1 MGIKKRNILLT
12 LLAGAGVIA
21 LVLALVFNYILAYAA
36 GDRHDVVSTVSSI
49 SPGVTETE
57 YYTNNEAND
66 DQTVVYAVNVDL
78 SQNTL
83 ITGYKDY
90 DTSGTWGMQRV
101 REQAAAAEANRRVNI
116 VAAFN
121 GDFYNMGTGEPSGVL
136 VMNGITVKSLASAQ
150 EKNWFAVTEDN
161 KAYIGTGTLPEN
173 TVEAIGG
180 ATMLI
185 KDGQI
190 NVSESDTTKNPRTAV
205 GIKADGNVLIL
216 SANGRQEPFSSGYTY
231 YELAEKMLEL
241 GCVDALNL
249 DGGGSAT
256 YLAQYAGTDELVLAN
271 SPSDGQ
277 ERSVSSSLFVVS
289 NSEKTGVFGSAIVSP
304 DNEVY
309 TPGSTVEFSAIGAD
323 TAGFAM
329 AIPEGASWQ
338 VAEGSA
344 VKGEI
349 TEAIGAE
356 GELAATFVAED
367 GAVGT
372 ATVEVVYEGT
382 VYGSATIELQWP
394 DELKMENSQ
403 FSLDFS
409 EETDFGLSAYWQTRV
424 VHLKEGDLLW
434 DVGSTGKYKEQAVME
449 PIMNDNGTK
458 DDPSDDY
465 PMVDSEGNPLMKPS
479 TDENGNVIYEP
490 VLDEEGNPV
499 PLVIGVMSGNIFVA
513 DAEAT
518 NVTAT
523 VTAKL
528 ANDES
533 IMASAEVSVGVLPYV
548 LWDFEDVTDEN
559 GNVTQTAE
567 DYYSF
572 GDGGRFSISTAGKG
586 EIASA
591 KIVDA
596 STGMVRVGEKALQIN
611 YDFTQATKNTT
622 LGIYFGTSEYFD
634 MPSEFGMP
642 TAFGVWIY
650 VPTDGFD
657 FWLRTWFT
665 GHSEDG
671 TQIPGNSFSNGFG
684 GNYTETGQEL
694 AQGWNYIS
702 VDFTVQN
709 GYGASY
715 YRFGNQMF
723 RIMLTC
729 SNGAPNAGSYSAGYI
744 YLDNFQFEY
753 GPNTDD
759 LFAPEINSVNLNS
772 ESGVALSE
780 TEVTNISDDPFY
792 IYASYEEF
800 LGLSDEEFAAFEE
813 EYGES
818 ENYEVLK
825 ERYEKASMYA
835 TGVNPGNVHVYV
847 DGNEITLG
855 TANET
860 YLLTSAISLPD
871 GRHEITIEVYDNFQ
885 NLATKTYI
893 VNVGNGKD
901 YAAVSLDSSGEAPY
915 LGADYLLELTADLP
929 ASIQKVTF
937 EIKLAA
943 GFSIEEDVAVPG
955 FDVTQCSQTHVNN
968 NIYTVTVERTA
979 DEIAEGSNV
988 IAKFKIPCDVTL
1000 SEGSILIYS
1009 VVSSQ
1014 ITYTEGTQAD
1024 VVNSFYAEGRLEV
1037 EAYYII
1043 EADPMIVGSE
1053 GGYIYVTDAAGRVAK
1068 GVTVTVDGAPIGTTD
1083 EEGKIRTDA
1092 FVQEAGYK
1100 TVAAYSDAGYSYGQ
1114 RVYGVLAGGS
1124 VDAEGNDSAEP
1135 LYVRAVATANG
1146 NTEQRIVWL
1155 SNPLA
1160 AEEKA
1165 VVKYA
1170 TKADYEAN
1178 SEAAFTTV
1186 EGETLFMDFTN
1197 AYAVNI
1203 NQVLITG
1210 LAEGTEYVYVAGD
1223 GVTWSDV
1230 KTFSTSVFSAD
1241 TNFFII
1247 GDTQETKSEEEGAF
1261 NSAVA
1266 YCNAIINSG
1275 IDYDFALQTGDF
1287 VDNGGNYALWSNI
1300 LNLFSPLSDIDFVQ
1314 VFGNHEYEGSDGAY
1328 PAAMNFVPGKDYY
1341 SVTYGNVYVAVI
1353 NIYSADGL
1361 NEAMDWI
1368 REDAANSNAIWK
1380 VLTLHRPPYFTNIS
1394 GGSDTAHEMIPP
1406 FVDEV
1411 GFDAVF
1417 SGHDHSYARTEPMT
1431 GGQVDEENG
1440 AVYFIVGAAEPGRY
1454 GIYDDPAF
1462 NFAKTSGDYTS
1473 LYTSVHATDT
1483 TFEITVYDLQE
1494 DGSSVL
1500 FDSHTIE
1507 NSCAQT
1513 NHDFTYIDGKLVCG
1527 VCHYTVLPAEYGEN
1541 GYSGM
1546 AQDEDGVNYYFSNGI
1561 MQTGWVQY
1569 GPDQYYFM
1577 EDGRA
1582 ADGTVKLYGTMEVP
1596 ESEGC
1601 GEISFTFENGK
1612 KVGGATGWYGNWYY
1626 IDGVYQSGFIEVDG
1640 DFYYLWSSADQWYNY
1655 QLGEKVRGGNVRVTI
1670 DMGAWIDRVNLYFG
1684 DDGKLLGIVNDEDG
1698 NMIPGTFYYR
1708 ESISAWMYMTF
1719 YVDEN
1724 GDVQYD
1730 YYRGGDRNGGGWLY
1744 GNDVLPE
1751 IKDCTYYIQWDW
1763 LLLGDQTIGGVHYV
1777 FADEGESDPRTSENG
1792 KLLGRYYNVAFVNGD
1807 EVVSEAEVFE
1817 GETAAAPE
1825 TPAAPAGN
1833 SIKSYVFAGWFAGD
1847 VQYTAE
1853 LAITSEMTFEAR
1865 FDVVYTEK
1873 YASLQAAAQA
1883 LAAAETPAEQGAAV
1897 KAMREI
1903 YQSLTEAEIADAAA
1917 EGIDFTAYEQM
1928 LEKLYQVTFTVD
1940 GEEVLRAE
1948 LYEGEAIA
1956 APADPV
1962 KESEN
1967 IVIDSYAFVGWYDG
1981 DTVLAAGAAAEKDVT
1996 YAARFE
2002 AVYTESFASVA
2013 EKLAALEAAETP
2025 ADKHAAIDAAEEAV
2039 AALTAEE
2046 LAAAQEVVSF
2056 ELYEEMLAK
2065 VYEVSFT
2072 VEGKT
2077 VLNAELYEGETIAAP
2092 AEEPVKES
2100 DSSIASYTFS
2110 GWYDGATK
2118 YVSGMTASKDAV
2130 FAARFTMVYSGK
2142 YEALAKALND
2152 LSNAGTPAQ
2161 KREAVLAAQEAIEA
2175 LTAEEL
2181 ADAQAEGLS
2190 LTLYYDSVAKLY
2202 EVKFTADGKTVASMT
2217 AYEGETVKAPEAPA
2231 APAGNSV
2238 KTYAFSGW
2246 YSGETAYT
2254 QELQIAG
2261 DMTFEAVFK
2270 AEYSAEYLAMET
2282 ALEAVDA
2289 VEGGTLAAQ
2298 YEALSQVQALLQEF
2312 SSDERADAEAEGLSF
2327 AAYEQM
2333 LAAYNGIA
2341 SGAADDMAKAES
2353 AAAKFVAAAAAL
2365 SMLAAAAA
2373 VLRFGR

>member
-12 LLAGAGVIA
+12 LLAGVGAAA
-21 LVLALVFNYILAYAA
+21 LVLALVLNYVLAFAAA
-36 GDRHDVVSTVSSI
+36 GDRHDVVSTVKAI

-57 YYTNNEAND
+57 YITNTEDND
-66 DQTVVYAVNVDL
+66 DQIVLHAVEVDL
-78 SQNTL
+78 SRNDL
-83 ITGYKDY
+83 VASYKDY
-90 DTSGTWGMQRV
+90 DTNGTWGLQSV
-101 REQAAAAEANRRVNI
+101 REQAAAYELQTGRNV
-116 VAAFN
+116 VAGINADFFN
-121 GDFYNMGTGEPSGVL
+121 MATGEPSGAL
-136 VMNGITVKSLASAQ
+136 VMGGKVVHESNGRSY
-150 EKNWFAVTEDN
+150 FAILKD
-161 KAYIGTGTLPEN
+161 GTPVIRTGALQGDEQ
-173 TVEAIGG
+173 EAIGG
-180 ATMLI
+180 SIIMLDN
-185 KDGQI
+185 KVVMGDPSSYYTGK
-190 NVSESDTTKNPRTAV
+190 EPRTV
-205 GIKADGNVLIL
+205 IGIKADGTVVL
-216 SANGRQEPFSSGYTY
+216 AVADGRQSPYSSGYAST
-231 YELAEKMLEL
+231 ELSEKLLEL
-241 GCVDALNL
+241 GCVDALHL

-256 YLAQYAGTDELVLAN
+256 YVAQYAGTDELILAN

-277 ERSVSSSLFVVS
+277 ERSVSSALLVVS
-289 NSEKTGVFGSAIVSP
+289 NSEATGIFASAIISP
-304 DNEVY
+304 NNEVY
-309 TPGSTVEFSAIGAD
+309 TPSSTVDFSAIGAD

-338 VAEGSA
+338 IAEDSA

-382 VYGSATIELQWP
+382 VYGSTQIELQWP
-394 DELKMENSQ
+394 DTLTMTNSR
-403 FSLDFS
+403 FSLNFG
-409 EETDFGLSAYWQTRV
+409 EETDFGLTAYWQTRV
-424 VHLKEGDLLW
+424 VHLKEGDLTW
-434 DVGSTGKYKEQAVME
+434 EIGETGNEE
-449 PIMNDNGTK
+449 FPSIGEMNGD
-458 DDPSDDY
+458 
-465 PMVDSEGNPLMKPS
+465 
-479 TDENGNVIYEP
+479 
-490 VLDEEGNPV
+490 
-499 PLVIGVMSGNIFVA
+499 IFVA
-513 DAEAT
+513 DDKAT

-528 ANDES
+528 AHDES
-533 IMASAEVSVGVLPYV
+533 IAASAEVSVGVLPYV
-548 LWDFEDVTDEN
+548 LWDFEDITDEN

-572 GDGGRFSISTAGKG
+572 GEGGRFSISTAGRG

-591 KIVDA
+591 QIVDT
-596 STGMVRVGEKALQIN
+596 SNGEVRVGEHALQLN
-611 YDFTQATKNTT
+611 YDFTQAQRNAT

-634 MPSEFGMP
+634 MPNDFGMP

-650 VPTDGFD
+650 VPTDGFNY
-657 FWLRTWFT
+657 WLRTWFT
-665 GHSEDG
+665 GHEADG
-671 TQIPGNSFSNGFG
+671 TKIPGNSFSEGFG
-684 GNYTETGQEL
+684 GNFNENDGKAL
-694 AQGWNYIS
+694 NQGWNYIF

-709 GYGASY
+709 SYGASY

-723 RIMLTC
+723 RIMLVGPSGTYTK
-729 SNGAPNAGSYSAGYI
+729 GHI

-759 LFAPEINSVNLNS
+759 LFAPEIGSVNINS

-818 ENYEVLK
+818 ENYETLK

-871 GRHEITIEVYDNFQ
+871 GRHEITIEVYDNFG

-901 YAAVSLDSSGEAPY
+901 YAVVSLDSSGEAPY

-929 ASIQKVTF
+929 ASVRSVTF
-937 EIKLAA
+937 EIRLAA
-943 GFSIEEDVAVPG
+943 GFAIAAGDAVPG
-955 FDVTQCSQTHVNN
+955 FTVTQCSQTHVNN

-988 IAKFKIPCDVTL
+988 IAKFKIPCPATL
-1000 SEGSILIYS
+1000 QEGSVLTYAIESSSVIY
-1009 VVSSQ
+1009 
-1014 ITYTEGTQAD
+1014 AD
-1024 VVNSFYAEGRLEV
+1024 GVQDGVVNSFYAEGELEV
-1037 EAYYII
+1037 LSYYMI

-1053 GGYIYVTDAAGRVAK
+1053 GGYIYVTDAAGRVAE
-1068 GVTVTVDGAPIGTTD
+1068 GVTVTVDGATIGTTN
-1083 EEGKIRTDA
+1083 EEGKVFTGA

-1170 TKADYEAN
+1170 TKADYDANGEAAFT
-1178 SEAAFTTV
+1178 AAFTTV
-1186 EGETLFMDFTN
+1186 EGTSLFMDFTN

-1223 GVTWSDV
+1223 GVTWSEI

-1394 GGSDTAHEMIPP
+1394 GGSETAHEMIPP

-1462 NFAKTSGDYTS
+1462 NFAKTSGDYTA

-1483 TFEITVYDLQE
+1483 TFEITVYNLQE
-1494 DGSSVL
+1494 DGTSVI
-1500 FDSHTIE
+1500 FDSHTIR
-1507 NSCAQT
+1507 NSCAKT

-1527 VCHYTVLPAEYGEN
+1527 VCHYTVLPAEYGFSGLVQNEEGRYYYFTAGKAVENQWMEIAEYVYYFGEGGIAADGRVENIDN
-1541 GYSGM
+1541 GYG
-1546 AQDEDGVNYYFSNGI
+1546 DLFWFEFDNGRVVGG
-1561 MQTGWVQY
+1561 QTGWADNHTRYFVD
-1569 GPDQYYFM
+1569 GIEFTGFKTIDGTIYYFM
-1577 EDGRA
+1577 DPYSA
-1582 ADGTVKLYGTMEVP
+1582 
-1596 ESEGC
+1596 
-1601 GEISFTFENGK
+1601 
-1612 KVGGATGWYGNWYY
+1612 GATGNTDNVGKIANGATRIRVGSTIYTIYFNADGSYDHGDFYERWDSENQTHDSNNWVYTRVREPADPTQSWIAYCYNGWVEAEGYGTYY
-1626 IDGVYQSGFIEVDG
+1626 ALPNSTLVSGDYVIDGVKYRFGE
-1640 DFYYLWSSADQWYNY
+1640 LW
-1655 QLGEKVRGGNVRVTI
+1655 G
-1670 DMGAWIDRVNLYFG
+1670 
-1684 DDGKLLGIVNDEDG
+1684 
-1698 NMIPGTFYYR
+1698 
-1708 ESISAWMYMTF
+1708 
-1719 YVDEN
+1719 
-1724 GDVQYD
+1724 
-1730 YYRGGDRNGGGWLY
+1730 
-1744 GNDVLPE
+1744 
-1751 IKDCTYYIQWDW
+1751 
-1763 LLLGDQTIGGVHYV
+1763 
-1777 FADEGESDPRTSENG
+1777 DPRETDNC
-1792 KLLGRYYNVAFVNGD
+1792 KLLGRYYDVAFVNGD
-1807 EVVSEAEVFE
+1807 EAVSEAEVFE

-1825 TPAAPAGN
+1825 APAAPAGN

-1928 LEKLYQVTFTVD
+1928 LEKLYQVTFTVG

-1948 LYEGEAIA
+1948 LYEGEGIA

-1981 DTVLAAGAAAEKDVT
+1981 DTALAAGAAAEKDVT

-2077 VLNAELYEGETIAAP
+2077 VLSAELYEGEAIAAP

-2190 LTLYYDSVAKLY
+2190 LTLYYDCVAKLY

-2282 ALEAVDA
+2282 ALGAVDA
-2289 VEGGTLAAQ
+2289 AEGGTLAAQ

-2312 SSDERADAEAEGLSF
+2312 SNEERADAEAEGLSF

>member
-12 LLAGAGVIA
+12 LLAGVGAAA
-21 LVLALVFNYILAYAA
+21 LVLALVLNYVLAFAAA

-57 YYTNNEAND
+57 YYTNNATND

-329 AIPEGASWQ
+329 AIPEGATWQ

-349 TEAIGAE
+349 TEAIGAD

-394 DELKMENSQ
+394 DELKMENAQ
-403 FSLDFS
+403 VSLDFG

-424 VHLKEGDLLW
+424 VHLKEGDLAW
-434 DVGSTGKYKEQAVME
+434 EIGETGNEE
-449 PIMNDNGTK
+449 FPSIGEMNGDIFIA
-458 DDPSDDY
+458 DD
-465 PMVDSEGNPLMKPS
+465 
-479 TDENGNVIYEP
+479 
-490 VLDEEGNPV
+490 
-499 PLVIGVMSGNIFVA
+499 
-513 DAEAT
+513 EAT

-528 ANDES
+528 THDES
-533 IMASAEVSVGVLPYV
+533 IAASAEVSVGVLPYV
-548 LWDFEDVTDEN
+548 LWDFEDITDES
-559 GNVTQTAE
+559 GDVIQTAE

-572 GDGGRFSISTAGKG
+572 GEGGNFSISTAGRG

-591 KIVDA
+591 QIVDT
-596 STGMVRVGEKALQIN
+596 SNGEVRVGEHSLQLN
-611 YDFTQATKNTT
+611 YDFTQAQQNAT
-622 LGIYFGTSEYFD
+622 LGIYFGTSEDFD
-634 MPSEFGMP
+634 MPNDFGMP

-650 VPTDGFD
+650 VPDDGFN

-665 GHSEDG
+665 GYDENG
-671 TQIPGNSFSNGFG
+671 TQIPGNSFSSGFG
-684 GNYTETGQEL
+684 GNFNENDGKAL
-694 AQGWNYIS
+694 NQGWNYIF
-702 VDFTVQN
+702 VDFSGAN
-709 GYGASY
+709 SYGVSY
-715 YRFGNQMF
+715 YRFGRMMF
-723 RIMLTC
+723 RIMLVGPSGTYTK
-729 SNGAPNAGSYSAGYI
+729 GHI

-759 LFAPEINSVNLNS
+759 LFAPEIGSVNLNS

-855 TANET
+855 TVNET

-929 ASIQKVTF
+929 ASVRSVTF
-937 EIKLAA
+937 EVKLAA
-943 GFSIEEDVAVPG
+943 GFSLEEDVAVPG

-988 IAKFKIPCDVTL
+988 IAKFKIPCSATL
-1000 SEGSILIYS
+1000 QEGSVLTYAIE
-1009 VVSSQ
+1009 SSLV
-1014 ITYTEGTQAD
+1014 TYAEGVQD
-1024 VVNSFYAEGRLEV
+1024 GVVNSFYAEGELEV
-1037 EAYYII
+1037 LSYYMI

-1053 GGYIYVTDAAGRVAK
+1053 GGYIYVTDAAGRVAE
-1068 GVTVTVDGAPIGTTD
+1068 GVTVTVDGVSIGETD
-1083 EEGKIRTDA
+1083 AEGKIHTDA

-1124 VDAEGNDSAEP
+1124 VDAEGNASAEP
-1135 LYVRAVATANG
+1135 LYVRAVATTNG

-1170 TKADYEAN
+1170 EKADYEAN
-1178 SEAAFTTV
+1178 GEAAFTTV
-1186 EGETLFMDFTN
+1186 EGTTLFMDFTN

-1210 LAEGTEYVYVAGD
+1210 LAEGSEYVYVAGD
-1223 GVTWSDV
+1223 GVTWSEL
-1230 KTFSTSVFSAD
+1230 KNFSTSVFSAD

-1261 NSAVA
+1261 NSAIA

-1462 NFAKTSGDYTS
+1462 NFAMTSGEYTS

-1494 DGSSVL
+1494 DGSSVI
-1500 FDSHTIE
+1500 FDSYTIR

-1527 VCHYTVLPAEYGEN
+1527 VCHYTVLPEEYGFSGLVQNEEGRYYYFTAGKAVENQWMEIAEYVYYFGEGGIAADGRVENIDN
-1541 GYSGM
+1541 GYG
-1546 AQDEDGVNYYFSNGI
+1546 DLFWFEFDNGRVVGG
-1561 MQTGWVQY
+1561 QTGWADNHTRYFVD
-1569 GPDQYYFM
+1569 GIEFTGFKTIDGTIYYFM
-1577 EDGRA
+1577 DPYSA
-1582 ADGTVKLYGTMEVP
+1582 
-1596 ESEGC
+1596 
-1601 GEISFTFENGK
+1601 
-1612 KVGGATGWYGNWYY
+1612 GATGNTDNVGKIANGATRIRVGSTIYTIDFNADGAYEHGDFYERWDSENQTHDSNNWVYTRVREPADPTQSWIAYCYNGWVEAEGYGTYY
-1626 IDGVYQSGFIEVDG
+1626 ALPNSTLVSGDYVIDGVKYRFGE
-1640 DFYYLWSSADQWYNY
+1640 LW
-1655 QLGEKVRGGNVRVTI
+1655 G
-1670 DMGAWIDRVNLYFG
+1670 
-1684 DDGKLLGIVNDEDG
+1684 
-1698 NMIPGTFYYR
+1698 
-1708 ESISAWMYMTF
+1708 
-1719 YVDEN
+1719 
-1724 GDVQYD
+1724 
-1730 YYRGGDRNGGGWLY
+1730 
-1744 GNDVLPE
+1744 
-1751 IKDCTYYIQWDW
+1751 
-1763 LLLGDQTIGGVHYV
+1763 
-1777 FADEGESDPRTSENG
+1777 DPRETDNC
-1792 KLLGRYYNVAFVNGD
+1792 KLLGRYYDVAFVNGD
-1807 EVVSEAEVFE
+1807 EAVSEAEVFE

-1825 TPAAPAGN
+1825 APAAPAGN

-1917 EGIDFTAYEQM
+1917 EGIDFAAYEQM
-1928 LEKLYQVTFTVD
+1928 LEKLYQVTFTVG
-1940 GEEVLRAE
+1940 GEEVLHAE

-1981 DTVLAAGAAAEKDVT
+1981 DTALAAGAAAEKDVT

-2002 AVYTESFASVA
+2002 AVYTESFAPVA

-2077 VLNAELYEGETIAAP
+2077 VLSAELYEGEAIAAP
-2092 AEEPVKES
+2092 AEEPAKES

-2190 LTLYYDSVAKLY
+2190 FTLYYDSVAKLY

-2270 AEYSAEYLAMET
+2270 AEYSAEYLAMEK

-2289 VEGGTLAAQ
+2289 AEGGTLSAQ

-2312 SSDERADAEAEGLSF
+2312 SSEERADAEAEGLSF
-2327 AAYEQM
+2327 AAYEAM

>member
-12 LLAGAGVIA
+12 LLAGVGAAA
-21 LVLALVFNYILAYAA
+21 LVLALVLNYVLAFAAA

-57 YYTNNEAND
+57 YYTNNATND

-309 TPGSTVEFSAIGAD
+309 TPGSTVELSAIGAD

-356 GELAATFVAED
+356 GELAATFVAEG

-372 ATVEVVYEGT
+372 ATVEVVYEGK

-394 DELKMENSQ
+394 DELKMENAQ
-403 FSLDFS
+403 VSLDFG

-424 VHLKEGDLLW
+424 VHLKEGDLTW
-434 DVGSTGKYKEQAVME
+434 EIGETGNEE
-449 PIMNDNGTK
+449 FPSIGEMNGD
-458 DDPSDDY
+458 
-465 PMVDSEGNPLMKPS
+465 
-479 TDENGNVIYEP
+479 
-490 VLDEEGNPV
+490 
-499 PLVIGVMSGNIFVA
+499 IFVA
-513 DAEAT
+513 DDEAT

-528 ANDES
+528 AHDES
-533 IMASAEVSVGVLPYV
+533 ITASVEVSVGVLPYI
-548 LWDFEDVTDEN
+548 LWDFEDITDES

-572 GDGGRFSISTAGKG
+572 GEGGNFSISTAGRG

-591 KIVDA
+591 QIVDT
-596 STGMVRVGEKALQIN
+596 SNGEVRVGEHSLQLN
-611 YDFTQATKNTT
+611 YDFTQAQRNAT
-622 LGIYFGTSEYFD
+622 LGIYFGTSEDFD
-634 MPSEFGMP
+634 MPNDFGMP

-650 VPTDGFD
+650 VPDDGFN

-665 GHSEDG
+665 GYDENG
-671 TQIPGNSFSNGFG
+671 TQIPGNSFSSGFG
-684 GNYTETGQEL
+684 GNFNENDGKAL
-694 AQGWNYIS
+694 DQGWNYIF
-702 VDFTVQN
+702 VDFSGAN
-709 GYGASY
+709 SYGVSY
-715 YRFGNQMF
+715 YRFGRMMF
-723 RIMLTC
+723 RIMLVGPSGTYTK
-729 SNGAPNAGSYSAGYI
+729 GHI

-759 LFAPEINSVNLNS
+759 LFAPEIGSVNINS

-780 TEVTNISDDPFY
+780 TEVTDISDDPFY

-800 LGLSDEEFAAFEE
+800 MGLSDEEFAKFEE
-813 EYGES
+813 EYGEN

-847 DGNEITLG
+847 DGNEVAIG
-855 TANET
+855 TVNET

-937 EIKLAA
+937 EIRLAA
-943 GFSIEEDVAVPG
+943 GFSIEEDVAVSG

-968 NIYTVTVERTA
+968 NIYTVTIERTA
-979 DEIAEGSNV
+979 EEIVEGSNV
-988 IAKFKIPCDVTL
+988 IAKFKIPCSATL
-1000 SEGSILIYS
+1000 QEGSVLTYAIESSS
-1009 VVSSQ
+1009 V
-1014 ITYTEGTQAD
+1014 TYAEGVQD
-1024 VVNSFYAEGRLEV
+1024 GVVNSFYAEGELEV
-1037 EAYYII
+1037 LSYYMI

-1053 GGYIYVTDAAGRVAK
+1053 GGYIYVRDSAGRVAA
-1068 GVTVTVDGAPIGTTD
+1068 GVTVTVDGATIGTTD
-1083 EEGKIRTDA
+1083 EEGKVFTDA
-1092 FVQEAGYK
+1092 FVSATGYK

-1114 RVYGVLAGGS
+1114 RVYGVLPGGS
-1124 VDAEGNDSAEP
+1124 VDAEGNASAEP

-1170 TKADYEAN
+1170 TKADYDAN
-1178 SEAAFTTV
+1178 GEAAFTTV
-1186 EGETLFMDFTN
+1186 EGTSLFMDFTN

-1210 LAEGTEYVYVAGD
+1210 LAEGIEYVYVAGD
-1223 GVTWSDV
+1223 GVTWSEL
-1230 KTFSTSVFSAD
+1230 KNFSTSVFSAD

-1380 VLTLHRPPYFTNIS
+1380 VLTLHRPPYYTNIS

-1462 NFAKTSGDYTS
+1462 NFAMTSGDYTA

-1500 FDSHTIE
+1500 FDSYTIR

-1527 VCHYTVLPAEYGEN
+1527 VCNYAVLPAEYGEN

-1601 GEISFTFENGK
+1601 GEISFTFDNGK

-1751 IKDCTYYIQWDW
+1751 IEGNTYYIQWDW

-1948 LYEGEAIA
+1948 LYEGEGIA

-2092 AEEPVKES
+2092 AEEPIKES

-2202 EVKFTADGKTVASMT
+2202 EVKFTADGKTIASMT

-2270 AEYSAEYLAMET
+2270 AEYSAEYLAMEK
-2282 ALEAVDA
+2282 ALAAVDA
-2289 VEGGTLAAQ
+2289 AEGGTFAAQ

-2312 SSDERADAEAEGLSF
+2312 SSEERADAEAEGLSF
-2327 AAYEQM
+2327 AAYEAM

>member
-190 NVSESDTTKNPRTAV
+190 SVSESETTKNPRTAV

-309 TPGSTVEFSAIGAD
+309 TPGSTVELSAIGAD

-372 ATVEVVYEGT
+372 ATVEVVYEGK

-394 DELKMENSQ
+394 DELKMENAQ
-403 FSLDFS
+403 VSLDFG

-424 VHLKEGDLLW
+424 VHLKEGDLTW
-434 DVGSTGKYKEQAVME
+434 EIGETGNEE
-449 PIMNDNGTK
+449 FPSIGEMNGD
-458 DDPSDDY
+458 
-465 PMVDSEGNPLMKPS
+465 
-479 TDENGNVIYEP
+479 
-490 VLDEEGNPV
+490 
-499 PLVIGVMSGNIFVA
+499 IFVA
-513 DAEAT
+513 DDEAT

-528 ANDES
+528 AHDES
-533 IMASAEVSVGVLPYV
+533 ITASVEVSVGVLPYI
-548 LWDFEDVTDEN
+548 LWDFEDITDES

-572 GDGGRFSISTAGKG
+572 GEGGNFSISTAGRG

-591 KIVDA
+591 QIVDT
-596 STGMVRVGEKALQIN
+596 SNGEVRVGEHSLQLN
-611 YDFTQATKNTT
+611 YDFTQAQRNAT
-622 LGIYFGTSEYFD
+622 LGIYFGTSEDFD
-634 MPSEFGMP
+634 MPNDFGMP

-650 VPTDGFD
+650 VPDDGFN

-665 GHSEDG
+665 GYDENG
-671 TQIPGNSFSNGFG
+671 TQIPGNSFSSGFG
-684 GNYTETGQEL
+684 GNFNENDGKAL
-694 AQGWNYIS
+694 DQGWNYIF
-702 VDFTVQN
+702 VDFSGAN
-709 GYGASY
+709 SYGVSY
-715 YRFGNQMF
+715 YRFGRMMF
-723 RIMLTC
+723 RIMLVGPSGTYTK
-729 SNGAPNAGSYSAGYI
+729 GHI

-759 LFAPEINSVNLNS
+759 LFAPEIGSVNINS

-780 TEVTNISDDPFY
+780 TEVTDISDDPFY

-800 LGLSDEEFAAFEE
+800 MGLSDEEFAKFEE
-813 EYGES
+813 EYGEN

-835 TGVNPGNVHVYV
+835 TGVNTGNVHVYV
-847 DGNEITLG
+847 DGNEIALG
-855 TANET
+855 TVNET

-937 EIKLAA
+937 EIRLAA
-943 GFSIEEDVAVPG
+943 GFSIEEDVAVSG

-968 NIYTVTVERTA
+968 NIYTVTIERTA
-979 DEIAEGSNV
+979 EEIVEGSNV
-988 IAKFKIPCDVTL
+988 IAKFKIPCSATL
-1000 SEGSILIYS
+1000 QEGSVLTYAIESSS
-1009 VVSSQ
+1009 V
-1014 ITYTEGTQAD
+1014 TYAEGVQD
-1024 VVNSFYAEGRLEV
+1024 GVVNSFYAEGELEV
-1037 EAYYII
+1037 LSYYMI

-1053 GGYIYVTDAAGRVAK
+1053 GGYIYVRDSAGRVAA
-1068 GVTVTVDGAPIGTTD
+1068 GVTVTVDGATIGTTD
-1083 EEGKIRTDA
+1083 EEGKVFTDA
-1092 FVQEAGYK
+1092 FVSATGYK

-1114 RVYGVLAGGS
+1114 RVYGVLPGGS
-1124 VDAEGNDSAEP
+1124 VDAEGNASAEP

-1170 TKADYEAN
+1170 TKADYDAN
-1178 SEAAFTTV
+1178 GEAAFTTV
-1186 EGETLFMDFTN
+1186 EGTSLFMDFTN

-1210 LAEGTEYVYVAGD
+1210 LAEGIEYVYVAGD
-1223 GVTWSDV
+1223 GVTWSEL
-1230 KTFSTSVFSAD
+1230 KNFSTSVFSAD

-1462 NFAKTSGDYTS
+1462 NFAMTSGDYTA

-1500 FDSHTIE
+1500 FDSYTIR

-1527 VCHYTVLPAEYGEN
+1527 VCNYAVLPAEYGEN

-1751 IKDCTYYIQWDW
+1751 IEGNTYYIQWDW

-1792 KLLGRYYNVAFVNGD
+1792 KLLGRYYDVAFVNGD
-1807 EVVSEAEVFE
+1807 EAVSEAEVFE

-1825 TPAAPAGN
+1825 APAVPAGN

-1917 EGIDFTAYEQM
+1917 EGIDFAAYEQM

-2077 VLNAELYEGETIAAP
+2077 VLSAELYEGEAIAAP

-2110 GWYDGATK
+2110 GWYDGETK

-2190 LTLYYDSVAKLY
+2190 FTLYYDCVAKLY

-2282 ALEAVDA
+2282 ALGAVDA
-2289 VEGGTLAAQ
+2289 AEGGTLAAQ

-2312 SSDERADAEAEGLSF
+2312 SSEERADAEAEGLSF

>member
-12 LLAGAGVIA
+12 LLAGVGAAA
-21 LVLALVFNYILAYAA
+21 LVLALVLNYVLAFAAA

-150 EKNWFAVTEDN
+150 EKNWFAVTEEN

-190 NVSESDTTKNPRTAV
+190 NVSESETTKNPRTAV

-349 TEAIGAE
+349 AEAIGAE

-394 DELKMENSQ
+394 DELKMENAQ
-403 FSLDFS
+403 VSLDFG

-424 VHLKEGDLLW
+424 VHLKEGDLTW
-434 DVGSTGKYKEQAVME
+434 EIGETGNEE
-449 PIMNDNGTK
+449 FPSIGEMNGD
-458 DDPSDDY
+458 
-465 PMVDSEGNPLMKPS
+465 
-479 TDENGNVIYEP
+479 
-490 VLDEEGNPV
+490 
-499 PLVIGVMSGNIFVA
+499 IFVA
-513 DAEAT
+513 DDEAT

-528 ANDES
+528 AHDES
-533 IMASAEVSVGVLPYV
+533 IAASVEVSVGVLPYV
-548 LWDFEDVTDEN
+548 LWDFEDITDEN

-572 GDGGRFSISTAGKG
+572 GEGGRFSISTTNKG

-591 KIVDA
+591 QIVDT
-596 STGMVRVGEKALQIN
+596 SNGEVRVGEHALQLN
-611 YDFTQATKNTT
+611 YDFTQAQRNTT

-634 MPSEFGMP
+634 MPNDFGMP

-665 GHSEDG
+665 GHEADG
-671 TQIPGNSFSNGFG
+671 TQISGNSFGGGFG
-684 GNYTETGQEL
+684 GNYTETGQKL
-694 AQGWNYIS
+694 AQGWNYIL

-709 GYGASY
+709 SYGASY

-729 SNGAPNAGSYSAGYI
+729 SNGVPNAGSYSAGYI

-759 LFAPEINSVNLNS
+759 LFAPEIGSVNINS

-780 TEVTNISDDPFY
+780 TEVTDISDDPFY

-800 LGLSDEEFAAFEE
+800 MGLSDEEFAKFEE
-813 EYGES
+813 EYGEN

-835 TGVNPGNVHVYV
+835 TGVNTGNVHVYV
-847 DGNEITLG
+847 DGNEIALG
-855 TANET
+855 TVNET

-937 EIKLAA
+937 EIRLAA
-943 GFSIEEDVAVPG
+943 GFSIEEDVAVSG

-968 NIYTVTVERTA
+968 NIYTVTIERTA
-979 DEIAEGSNV
+979 EEIVEGSSV
-988 IAKFKIPCDVTL
+988 IAKFKIPCAATL
-1000 SEGSILIYS
+1000 PEGSVLTYS
-1009 VVSSQ
+1009 IDSSSV
-1014 ITYTEGTQAD
+1014 TYAEGVQD
-1024 VVNSFYAEGRLEV
+1024 GVVNSFYAEGELEV
-1037 EAYYII
+1037 LSYYMI

-1053 GGYIYVTDAAGRVAK
+1053 GGYIYVTDAAGRGAE
-1068 GVTVTVDGAPIGTTD
+1068 GVTVTVDGATIGTTN
-1083 EEGKIRTDA
+1083 EEGKVFTGA

-1124 VDAEGNDSAEP
+1124 VDAEGNASAEP

-1178 SEAAFTTV
+1178 GKAAFTTV

-1223 GVTWSDV
+1223 GVTWSEL
-1230 KTFSTSVFSAD
+1230 KNFSTSVFSAD

-1353 NIYSADGL
+1353 NIYSEDGL

-1462 NFAKTSGDYTS
+1462 NFAKTSGDYTA

-1494 DGSSVL
+1494 DGSSVW

-1507 NSCAQT
+1507 NSCAT
-1513 NHDFTYIDGKLVCG
+1513 GHDFAYIDGKLVCG
-1527 VCHYTVLPAEYGEN
+1527 VCHYTVLPEEYGFSGLVQNEEGRYYYFTAGKAVENQWMEIGGDVYYFGEGGIAADGRVENIDN
-1541 GYSGM
+1541 GYG
-1546 AQDEDGVNYYFSNGI
+1546 DLFWFEFDNGRVVGG
-1561 MQTGWVQY
+1561 QTGWADNHTRYFVD
-1569 GPDQYYFM
+1569 GIMHTGWIKIEDTIYYFLTGNEAEGVRVGQTASGHIM
-1577 EDGRA
+1577 IKTQTQPHFTNYWIYFNSDGSVAHGDFHDRGSSDFIEWA
-1582 ADGTVKLYGTMEVP
+1582 YTYVREPSDPNGIWITYCRNQWIETEIGTIYVQDNTYIARGDV
-1596 ESEGC
+1596 
-1601 GEISFTFENGK
+1601 
-1612 KVGGATGWYGNWYY
+1612 V
-1626 IDGVYQSGFIEVDG
+1626 IDGV
-1640 DFYYLWSSADQWYNY
+1640 
-1655 QLGEKVRGGNVRVTI
+1655 K
-1670 DMGAWIDRVNLYFG
+1670 
-1684 DDGKLLGIVNDEDG
+1684 
-1698 NMIPGTFYYR
+1698 YR
-1708 ESISAWMYMTF
+1708 
-1719 YVDEN
+1719 
-1724 GDVQYD
+1724 
-1730 YYRGGDRNGGGWLY
+1730 
-1744 GNDVLPE
+1744 
-1751 IKDCTYYIQWDW
+1751 
-1763 LLLGDQTIGGVHYV
+1763 

-1807 EVVSEAEVFE
+1807 EAVSEVEVFE

-1917 EGIDFTAYEQM
+1917 EGIDFAVYEQM
-1928 LEKLYQVTFTVD
+1928 LEKLYRVTFTVG
-1940 GEEVLRAE
+1940 GEEVLHAE
-1948 LYEGEAIA
+1948 LYEGEGIA

-2077 VLNAELYEGETIAAP
+2077 VLSAELYEGEAIAAP
-2092 AEEPVKES
+2092 AEEPAKES

-2190 LTLYYDSVAKLY
+2190 FTLYYDSVAKLY

-2270 AEYSAEYLAMET
+2270 AEYSAEYLAMEK
-2282 ALEAVDA
+2282 ALGAVDA
-2289 VEGGTLAAQ
+2289 AEGGTLAAQ

-2312 SSDERADAEAEGLSF
+2312 SNEERADAEAEGLSF

>member
-205 GIKADGNVLIL
+205 GIKANGNVLIL

-372 ATVEVVYEGT
+372 ATVEVVYEGM

-394 DELKMENSQ
+394 DELKMENAQ
-403 FSLDFS
+403 VSLDFG

-424 VHLKEGDLLW
+424 VHLKEGDLVW
-434 DVGSTGKYKEQAVME
+434 EIGETGNEE
-449 PIMNDNGTK
+449 FPSIGEMNGD
-458 DDPSDDY
+458 
-465 PMVDSEGNPLMKPS
+465 
-479 TDENGNVIYEP
+479 
-490 VLDEEGNPV
+490 
-499 PLVIGVMSGNIFVA
+499 IFVA
-513 DAEAT
+513 DDEAT

-528 ANDES
+528 AHDES
-533 IMASAEVSVGVLPYV
+533 IAASVEVSVGVLPYV
-548 LWDFEDVTDEN
+548 LWDFEDITDES
-559 GNVTQTAE
+559 GDVIQTAE

-572 GDGGRFSISTAGKG
+572 GEGGNFSISTAGRG

-591 KIVDA
+591 QIVDT
-596 STGMVRVGEKALQIN
+596 SNGEVRVGEHSLQLN
-611 YDFTQATKNTT
+611 YDFTQAQRNAT
-622 LGIYFGTSEYFD
+622 LGIYFGTSEDFD
-634 MPSEFGMP
+634 MPNDFGMP

-650 VPTDGFD
+650 VPDDGFN

-665 GHSEDG
+665 GYDENG
-671 TQIPGNSFSNGFG
+671 TQIPGNSFSSGFG
-684 GNYTETGQEL
+684 GNFNENDGKAL
-694 AQGWNYIS
+694 NQGWNYIF
-702 VDFTVQN
+702 VDFSGAN
-709 GYGASY
+709 SYGVSY
-715 YRFGNQMF
+715 YRFGRMMF
-723 RIMLTC
+723 RIMLVGPSGTYTK
-729 SNGAPNAGSYSAGYI
+729 GHI

-759 LFAPEINSVNLNS
+759 LFAPEIGSVNINS

-780 TEVTNISDDPFY
+780 TEVTDISDDPFY

-800 LGLSDEEFAAFEE
+800 MGLSDEEFAKFEE
-813 EYGES
+813 EYGEN

-847 DGNEITLG
+847 DGNEVAIG
-855 TANET
+855 TVNET

-929 ASIQKVTF
+929 ASVRSVTF

-988 IAKFKIPCDVTL
+988 IAKFKIPCPATL
-1000 SEGSILIYS
+1000 QEGSVLTYAIESSS
-1009 VVSSQ
+1009 V
-1014 ITYTEGTQAD
+1014 TYAEGVQD
-1024 VVNSFYAEGRLEV
+1024 GVVNSFYAEGELEV
-1037 EAYYII
+1037 LSYYMI

-1053 GGYIYVTDAAGRVAK
+1053 GGYIYVTDAAGRVAE
-1068 GVTVTVDGAPIGTTD
+1068 GVTVTVDGVSIGETD
-1083 EEGKIRTDA
+1083 AEGKIRTDA

-1114 RVYGVLAGGS
+1114 RVYGVLPGGS
-1124 VDAEGNDSAEP
+1124 VDAEGNASAEP

-1170 TKADYEAN
+1170 TKADYDAN
-1178 SEAAFTTV
+1178 GEAAFTTV
-1186 EGETLFMDFTN
+1186 EGTSLFMDFTN

-1223 GVTWSDV
+1223 GVTWSEL
-1230 KTFSTSVFSAD
+1230 KNFSTSVFSAD

-1300 LNLFSPLSDIDFVQ
+1300 LNLFSPLSNIDFVQ

-1394 GGSDTAHEMIPP
+1394 GGSETAHEMIPA

-1483 TFEITVYDLQE
+1483 TFEITVYNLQE
-1494 DGSSVL
+1494 DGTSVI
-1500 FDSHTIE
+1500 FDSYTIC
-1507 NSCAQT
+1507 NSCET
-1513 NHDFTYIDGKLVCG
+1513 GHDFAYIDGKLVCG
-1527 VCHYTVLPAEYGEN
+1527 VCHYTVLPAEYGFSGLVQNEEGRYYYFTAGKAVENQWMEIAEYVYYFGEGGIAADGRVENIDN
-1541 GYSGM
+1541 GYG
-1546 AQDEDGVNYYFSNGI
+1546 DLFWFEFDNGRVVGG
-1561 MQTGWVQY
+1561 QTGWADNHTRYFVD
-1569 GPDQYYFM
+1569 GIEFTGFKTIDGTIYYFM
-1577 EDGRA
+1577 DPYSA
-1582 ADGTVKLYGTMEVP
+1582 
-1596 ESEGC
+1596 
-1601 GEISFTFENGK
+1601 
-1612 KVGGATGWYGNWYY
+1612 GATGNTDNVGKIANGATRIRVGSTIYTIYFNADGSYDHGDFYERWDSENQTHDSNNWVYTRVREPADPTQSWIAYCYNGWVEAEGYGTYY
-1626 IDGVYQSGFIEVDG
+1626 ALPNSTLVSGDYVIDGVKYRFGE
-1640 DFYYLWSSADQWYNY
+1640 LW
-1655 QLGEKVRGGNVRVTI
+1655 G
-1670 DMGAWIDRVNLYFG
+1670 
-1684 DDGKLLGIVNDEDG
+1684 
-1698 NMIPGTFYYR
+1698 
-1708 ESISAWMYMTF
+1708 
-1719 YVDEN
+1719 
-1724 GDVQYD
+1724 
-1730 YYRGGDRNGGGWLY
+1730 
-1744 GNDVLPE
+1744 
-1751 IKDCTYYIQWDW
+1751 
-1763 LLLGDQTIGGVHYV
+1763 
-1777 FADEGESDPRTSENG
+1777 DPRETDNC

-1917 EGIDFTAYEQM
+1917 EGIDFAVYEQM

-2077 VLNAELYEGETIAAP
+2077 VLSAELYEGEAIAAP

-2161 KREAVLAAQEAIEA
+2161 KREAVLAAQKAVEA

-2190 LTLYYDSVAKLY
+2190 FTLYYDCVAKLY

-2270 AEYSAEYLAMET
+2270 AEYSAGYLAMEK

-2289 VEGGTLAAQ
+2289 AEGGTLAAQ

-2312 SSDERADAEAEGLSF
+2312 SNEERADAEAEGLSF

>member
-12 LLAGAGVIA
+12 LLAGVGAAA
-21 LVLALVFNYILAYAA
+21 LVLALVLNYVLAFAAA

-78 SQNTL
+78 LQNTL

-190 NVSESDTTKNPRTAV
+190 SVSESETTKNPRTAV

-367 GAVGT
+367 GVVGT

-424 VHLKEGDLLW
+424 VHLKEGDLTW
-434 DVGSTGKYKEQAVME
+434 EIGETGNEE
-449 PIMNDNGTK
+449 FPSIGEMNGD
-458 DDPSDDY
+458 
-465 PMVDSEGNPLMKPS
+465 
-479 TDENGNVIYEP
+479 
-490 VLDEEGNPV
+490 
-499 PLVIGVMSGNIFVA
+499 IFVA
-513 DAEAT
+513 DDEAT

-528 ANDES
+528 AHDES

-548 LWDFEDVTDEN
+548 LWDFEDITDES

-567 DYYSF
+567 EYYSF
-572 GDGGRFSISTAGKG
+572 GEGGRFSISTTNKG

-591 KIVDA
+591 QIVDT
-596 STGMVRVGEKALQIN
+596 SNGEVRVGEHALQLN
-611 YDFTQATKNTT
+611 YDFTQAQRNAT
-622 LGIYFGTSEYFD
+622 LGIYFGTSEDFD
-634 MPSEFGMP
+634 MPNDFGMP

-650 VPTDGFD
+650 VPDDGFN

-665 GHSEDG
+665 GYDENG
-671 TQIPGNSFSNGFG
+671 TQIPGNSFSSGFG
-684 GNYTETGQEL
+684 GNFNENDGKAL
-694 AQGWNYIS
+694 DQGWNYIF
-702 VDFTVQN
+702 VDFSGAN
-709 GYGASY
+709 SYGVSY
-715 YRFGNQMF
+715 YRFGRMMF
-723 RIMLTC
+723 RIMLVGPSGTYTK
-729 SNGAPNAGSYSAGYI
+729 GHI

-759 LFAPEINSVNLNS
+759 LFAPEIGSVNLNS

-800 LGLSDEEFAAFEE
+800 MGLSDEEFAKFEE

-855 TANET
+855 TVNET

-988 IAKFKIPCDVTL
+988 IAKFKIPCSATL
-1000 SEGSILIYS
+1000 QEGSVLTYAIE
-1009 VVSSQ
+1009 SSLV
-1014 ITYTEGTQAD
+1014 TYAEGVQD
-1024 VVNSFYAEGRLEV
+1024 GVVNSFYAEGELEV
-1037 EAYYII
+1037 LSYYMI

-1053 GGYIYVTDAAGRVAK
+1053 GGYIYVTDAAGRVAE
-1068 GVTVTVDGAPIGTTD
+1068 GVTVTVDGVSIGETD
-1083 EEGKIRTDA
+1083 AEGKIRTDA

-1124 VDAEGNDSAEP
+1124 VDAEGNASAEP
-1135 LYVRAVATANG
+1135 LYVRAVATTNG

-1170 TKADYEAN
+1170 TKADYDAN
-1178 SEAAFTTV
+1178 GEAAFTTV

-1223 GVTWSDV
+1223 GVTWSEL
-1230 KTFSTSVFSAD
+1230 KNFSTSVFSAD

-1247 GDTQETKSEEEGAF
+1247 GDTQETKSEEEAAF

-1462 NFAKTSGDYTS
+1462 NFAMTSGDYNA

-1494 DGSSVL
+1494 DGTSVI
-1500 FDSHTIE
+1500 FDSYTIS
-1507 NSCAQT
+1507 NSCAQPG
-1513 NHDFTYIDGKLVCG
+1513 HDFTYIDGKLVCG

-1541 GYSGM
+1541 GYTGM
-1546 AQDEDGVNYYFSNGI
+1546 VKDEDGVNVYFSNGV
-1561 MQTGWVQY
+1561 MQTGWIQF

-1640 DFYYLWSSADQWYNY
+1640 DFYYLWSSADQWYSY

-1751 IKDCTYYIQWDW
+1751 IEGYTYYIQWDW

-1792 KLLGRYYNVAFVNGD
+1792 KLLGRYYDVAFVNGD

-1903 YQSLTEAEIADAAA
+1903 YQSLTEAELADAAA
-1917 EGIDFTAYEQM
+1917 EGIDFAAYEQM
-1928 LEKLYQVTFTVD
+1928 LEKLYQVTFTVG
-1940 GEEVLRAE
+1940 GEEVLHAE
-1948 LYEGEAIA
+1948 LYEGEGIA

-2002 AVYTESFASVA
+2002 AVYTESFAPVA

-2077 VLNAELYEGETIAAP
+2077 VLSAELYEGEAIAAP
-2092 AEEPVKES
+2092 AEEPAKES

-2270 AEYSAEYLAMET
+2270 AEYSAEYLAMEK

-2289 VEGGTLAAQ
+2289 AEGGTLAAQ

-2312 SSDERADAEAEGLSF
+2312 SSEERADAEAEGLSF
-2327 AAYEQM
+2327 ASYEQM

>member
-12 LLAGAGVIA
+12 LLAGVGAAA

-185 KDGQI
+185 KDGEI
-190 NVSESDTTKNPRTAV
+190 KVSEADTTKNPRTAV
-205 GIKADGNVLIL
+205 GIKANGNVLIL

-231 YELAEKMLEL
+231 YELAEKMLKL

-329 AIPEGASWQ
+329 AIPEGAAWR
-338 VAEGSA
+338 VAEDSD

-349 TEAIGAE
+349 TEALGAE
-356 GELAATFVAED
+356 GELAATFVAEED
-367 GAVGT
+367 AVGT
-372 ATVEVVYEGT
+372 AMVEVVYEGT

-403 FSLDFS
+403 VSLDFG
-409 EETDFGLSAYWQTRV
+409 EETDFGLKAYWQTRV
-424 VHLKEGDLLW
+424 VHLKEGDLTW
-434 DVGSTGKYKEQAVME
+434 EIGETGNEE
-449 PIMNDNGTK
+449 FPSIGEMNGDIFIA
-458 DDPSDDY
+458 DD
-465 PMVDSEGNPLMKPS
+465 
-479 TDENGNVIYEP
+479 
-490 VLDEEGNPV
+490 
-499 PLVIGVMSGNIFVA
+499 
-513 DAEAT
+513 EAT

-528 ANDES
+528 AHDES
-533 IMASAEVSVGVLPYV
+533 ITASAEVSVGVLPYV

-572 GDGGRFSISTAGKG
+572 GEGGRFSISTANKG

-591 KIVDA
+591 QIVDT
-596 STGMVRVGEKALQIN
+596 SNGEVRVGEHALQLN
-611 YDFTQATKNTT
+611 YDFTQAQRNAT

-634 MPSEFGMP
+634 MPNDFGMP

-650 VPTDGFD
+650 VPDDGFN

-665 GHSEDG
+665 GHEADG
-671 TQIPGNSFSNGFG
+671 TKIPGNSFSEGFG
-684 GNYTETGQEL
+684 GNFNENDGKAL
-694 AQGWNYIS
+694 NQGWNYIF

-709 GYGASY
+709 SYGASY

-723 RIMLTC
+723 RIMLVGPSGTYTK
-729 SNGAPNAGSYSAGYI
+729 GHI

-759 LFAPEINSVNLNS
+759 LFAPEIGSVTLNS

-780 TEVTNISDDPFY
+780 TEVTDISDDPFY

-800 LGLSDEEFAAFEE
+800 MGLSDEEFAKFEE
-813 EYGES
+813 EYGEN

-847 DGNEITLG
+847 DGNEVAIG
-855 TANET
+855 TVNET

-937 EIKLAA
+937 EIRLAA
-943 GFSIEEDVAVPG
+943 GFSIEEDVAVSG

-968 NIYTVTVERTA
+968 NIYTVTIERTA
-979 DEIAEGSNV
+979 EEIAEGSNV
-988 IAKFKIPCDVTL
+988 IAKFKIPCPATL
-1000 SEGSILIYS
+1000 QEGSVLTYAIESSS
-1009 VVSSQ
+1009 V
-1014 ITYTEGTQAD
+1014 TYTEGTQAD

-1053 GGYIYVTDAAGRVAK
+1053 GGYIYVTDAAGRVAE
-1068 GVTVTVDGAPIGTTD
+1068 GVTVTVDGVSIGETNA
-1083 EEGKIRTDA
+1083 EGKIRTGA

-1114 RVYGVLAGGS
+1114 RVYGVLPGGS
-1124 VDAEGNDSAEP
+1124 VDAEGNASAEP

-1178 SEAAFTTV
+1178 GKAAFTTV

-1223 GVTWSDV
+1223 GVTWSEL
-1230 KTFSTSVFSAD
+1230 KNFSTSVFSAD

-1300 LNLFSPLSDIDFVQ
+1300 LNLFSPLSNIDFVQ

-1462 NFAKTSGDYTS
+1462 NFAKTSGDYTA

-1494 DGSSVL
+1494 DGSSVW
-1500 FDSHTIE
+1500 FDSYTIC
-1507 NSCAQT
+1507 NSCET
-1513 NHDFTYIDGKLVCG
+1513 GHDFTYIDGKLVCG
-1527 VCHYTVLPAEYGEN
+1527 VCNYAVLPAEYGEN

-1561 MQTGWVQY
+1561 MQTGWIQF

-1751 IKDCTYYIQWDW
+1751 IEGNTYYIQWDW

-1777 FADEGESDPRTSENG
+1777 FADEGESDPRTSENC

-1825 TPAAPAGN
+1825 TPAVPAGN

-2092 AEEPVKES
+2092 AEEPIKES

-2110 GWYDGATK
+2110 GWYDGETK

-2190 LTLYYDSVAKLY
+2190 LTLYYDCVAKLY

-2282 ALEAVDA
+2282 ALGAVDA
-2289 VEGGTLAAQ
+2289 AEGGTLAAQ

-2312 SSDERADAEAEGLSF
+2312 SNEERADAEAEGLSF

>member
-12 LLAGAGVIA
+12 LLAGVGAAA
-21 LVLALVFNYILAYAA
+21 LVLALVLNYVLAFAAA

-57 YYTNNEAND
+57 YYTNNATND

-101 REQAAAAEANRRVNI
+101 REQAAAAEAARRVNI

-349 TEAIGAE
+349 TEAIGAD
-356 GELAATFVAED
+356 GELAATFVAEA

-372 ATVEVVYEGT
+372 ATVEVVYEGK

-394 DELKMENSQ
+394 DALKMENSQ

-424 VHLKEGDLLW
+424 VHLKEGDLVW
-434 DVGSTGKYKEQAVME
+434 EIGETGNEE
-449 PIMNDNGTK
+449 FPSIGEMNGD
-458 DDPSDDY
+458 
-465 PMVDSEGNPLMKPS
+465 
-479 TDENGNVIYEP
+479 
-490 VLDEEGNPV
+490 
-499 PLVIGVMSGNIFVA
+499 IFVA
-513 DAEAT
+513 DDEAT

-528 ANDES
+528 AHDES

-548 LWDFEDVTDEN
+548 LWDFEDITDES

-567 DYYSF
+567 EYYSF
-572 GDGGRFSISTAGKG
+572 GEGGNFSISTAGRG

-591 KIVDA
+591 QIVDT
-596 STGMVRVGEKALQIN
+596 SNGEVRVGEHSLQLN
-611 YDFTQATKNTT
+611 YDFTQAQRNAT
-622 LGIYFGTSEYFD
+622 LGIYFGTSEDFD
-634 MPSEFGMP
+634 MPNDFGMP

-650 VPTDGFD
+650 VPDDGFN

-665 GHSEDG
+665 GYDENG
-671 TQIPGNSFSNGFG
+671 TKIPGNSFSEGFG
-684 GNYTETGQEL
+684 GNFNENDGKAL
-694 AQGWNYIS
+694 NQGWNYIF
-702 VDFTVQN
+702 VDFSGAN
-709 GYGASY
+709 SYGVSY
-715 YRFGNQMF
+715 YRFGRMMF
-723 RIMLTC
+723 RIMLVGPSGTYTK
-729 SNGAPNAGSYSAGYI
+729 GHI

-759 LFAPEINSVNLNS
+759 LFAPEIGSVNINS

-780 TEVTNISDDPFY
+780 TEVTDIADDPFY

-800 LGLSDEEFAAFEE
+800 MGLSDEEFAKFEE
-813 EYGES
+813 EYGEN

-847 DGNEITLG
+847 DGNEVAIG
-855 TANET
+855 TVNET

-937 EIKLAA
+937 EIRLAA

-955 FDVTQCSQTHVNN
+955 FTVTQCSQTHVNN

-988 IAKFKIPCDVTL
+988 IAKFKIPCSATL
-1000 SEGSILIYS
+1000 QEGSVLTYAIESSSVIY
-1009 VVSSQ
+1009 
-1014 ITYTEGTQAD
+1014 AD
-1024 VVNSFYAEGRLEV
+1024 GVQDGVVNSFYAEGELEV
-1037 EAYYII
+1037 LSYYMI

-1053 GGYIYVTDAAGRVAK
+1053 GGYIYVTDAAGRVAE
-1068 GVTVTVDGAPIGTTD
+1068 GVTVTVDGVSIGQTNA
-1083 EEGKIRTDA
+1083 EGKIFTDK
-1092 FVQEAGYK
+1092 FVNEAGYK

-1124 VDAEGNDSAEP
+1124 VDAEGNASAEP
-1135 LYVRAVATANG
+1135 LYVRAVATTNG

-1170 TKADYEAN
+1170 EKADYEAN
-1178 SEAAFTTV
+1178 GEAAFTTV

-1203 NQVLITG
+1203 NQVLIAG

-1223 GVTWSDV
+1223 GVTWSEL
-1230 KTFSTSVFSAD
+1230 KNFSTSVFSAD

-1411 GFDAVF
+1411 GFDVVF

-1462 NFAKTSGDYTS
+1462 NFAMTSGEYTS

-1494 DGSSVL
+1494 DGTSVI
-1500 FDSHTIE
+1500 FDSYTIR

-1527 VCHYTVLPAEYGEN
+1527 VCHYTVLPAEYGFSGLVQNEEGRYYYFTAGKAVENQWMEIAEYVYYFGEGGIAADGRVENIDN
-1541 GYSGM
+1541 GYG
-1546 AQDEDGVNYYFSNGI
+1546 DLFWFEFDNGRVVGG
-1561 MQTGWVQY
+1561 QTGWADNNTRYFVD
-1569 GPDQYYFM
+1569 GIEFTGFKTIDGTIYYFM
-1577 EDGRA
+1577 DPYSA
-1582 ADGTVKLYGTMEVP
+1582 
-1596 ESEGC
+1596 
-1601 GEISFTFENGK
+1601 
-1612 KVGGATGWYGNWYY
+1612 GATGNTDNVGKIANGATRIRVGSTIYTIYFNADGSYAHGDFYERWDSENQTHDSNNWVYTRVREPADPTQSWIAYCYNGWVEAEGYGTYY
-1626 IDGVYQSGFIEVDG
+1626 ALPNSTLVSGDHVIDGVKYRFGE
-1640 DFYYLWSSADQWYNY
+1640 LW
-1655 QLGEKVRGGNVRVTI
+1655 G
-1670 DMGAWIDRVNLYFG
+1670 
-1684 DDGKLLGIVNDEDG
+1684 
-1698 NMIPGTFYYR
+1698 
-1708 ESISAWMYMTF
+1708 
-1719 YVDEN
+1719 
-1724 GDVQYD
+1724 
-1730 YYRGGDRNGGGWLY
+1730 
-1744 GNDVLPE
+1744 
-1751 IKDCTYYIQWDW
+1751 
-1763 LLLGDQTIGGVHYV
+1763 
-1777 FADEGESDPRTSENG
+1777 DPRETDNC
-1792 KLLGRYYNVAFVNGD
+1792 KLLGRYYDVAFVNGD
-1807 EVVSEAEVFE
+1807 EAVSEAEVFE

-1825 TPAAPAGN
+1825 APAAPAGN

-1917 EGIDFTAYEQM
+1917 EGIDFAAYEQM
-1928 LEKLYQVTFTVD
+1928 LEKLYQVTFTVGGD
-1940 GEEVLRAE
+1940 EVLRAE
-1948 LYEGEAIA
+1948 LYEGEVIA

-1981 DTVLAAGAAAEKDVT
+1981 DTALAAGAAAEKDVT

-2002 AVYTESFASVA
+2002 AVYTESFAPVA
-2013 EKLAALEAAETP
+2013 EKLAALEEAETP

-2077 VLNAELYEGETIAAP
+2077 VLSAELYEGEAIAAP
-2092 AEEPVKES
+2092 AEEPAKES

-2110 GWYDGATK
+2110 GWYDGETK

-2161 KREAVLAAQEAIEA
+2161 KREAVLAAQAAIEA

-2190 LTLYYDSVAKLY
+2190 FTLYYDCVAKLY

-2238 KTYAFSGW
+2238 KTYVFSGW

-2261 DMTFEAVFK
+2261 NMTFEAVFK
-2270 AEYSAEYLAMET
+2270 AEYSAEYLAMEK
-2282 ALEAVDA
+2282 ALAAVDA
-2289 VEGGTLAAQ
+2289 AEGGTLAAQ

-2312 SSDERADAEAEGLSF
+2312 SSEERADAEAEGMSF

>member
-1 MGIKKRNILLT
+1 
-12 LLAGAGVIA
+12 
-21 LVLALVFNYILAYAA
+21 
-36 GDRHDVVSTVSSI
+36 
-49 SPGVTETE
+49 
-57 YYTNNEAND
+57 
-66 DQTVVYAVNVDL
+66 
-78 SQNTL
+78 
-83 ITGYKDY
+83 
-90 DTSGTWGMQRV
+90 
-101 REQAAAAEANRRVNI
+101 
-116 VAAFN
+116 
-121 GDFYNMGTGEPSGVL
+121 
-136 VMNGITVKSLASAQ
+136 
-150 EKNWFAVTEDN
+150 
-161 KAYIGTGTLPEN
+161 
-173 TVEAIGG
+173 
-180 ATMLI
+180 
-185 KDGQI
+185 
-190 NVSESDTTKNPRTAV
+190 
-205 GIKADGNVLIL
+205 
-216 SANGRQEPFSSGYTY
+216 
-231 YELAEKMLEL
+231 
-241 GCVDALNL
+241 
-249 DGGGSAT
+249 
-256 YLAQYAGTDELVLAN
+256 
-271 SPSDGQ
+271 
-277 ERSVSSSLFVVS
+277 
-289 NSEKTGVFGSAIVSP
+289 
-304 DNEVY
+304 
-309 TPGSTVEFSAIGAD
+309 
-323 TAGFAM
+323 
-329 AIPEGASWQ
+329 
-338 VAEGSA
+338 
-344 VKGEI
+344 
-349 TEAIGAE
+349 
-356 GELAATFVAED
+356 
-367 GAVGT
+367 
-372 ATVEVVYEGT
+372 
-382 VYGSATIELQWP
+382 
-394 DELKMENSQ
+394 
-403 FSLDFS
+403 
-409 EETDFGLSAYWQTRV
+409 
-424 VHLKEGDLLW
+424 
-434 DVGSTGKYKEQAVME
+434 
-449 PIMNDNGTK
+449 
-458 DDPSDDY
+458 
-465 PMVDSEGNPLMKPS
+465 
-479 TDENGNVIYEP
+479 
-490 VLDEEGNPV
+490 
-499 PLVIGVMSGNIFVA
+499 
-513 DAEAT
+513 
-518 NVTAT
+518 
-523 VTAKL
+523 
-528 ANDES
+528 
-533 IMASAEVSVGVLPYV
+533 
-548 LWDFEDVTDEN
+548 
-559 GNVTQTAE
+559 
-567 DYYSF
+567 
-572 GDGGRFSISTAGKG
+572 
-586 EIASA
+586 
-591 KIVDA
+591 
-596 STGMVRVGEKALQIN
+596 
-611 YDFTQATKNTT
+611 
-622 LGIYFGTSEYFD
+622 
-634 MPSEFGMP
+634 
-642 TAFGVWIY
+642 
-650 VPTDGFD
+650 
-657 FWLRTWFT
+657 
-665 GHSEDG
+665 
-671 TQIPGNSFSNGFG
+671 
-684 GNYTETGQEL
+684 
-694 AQGWNYIS
+694 
-702 VDFTVQN
+702 
-709 GYGASY
+709 
-715 YRFGNQMF
+715 
-723 RIMLTC
+723 
-729 SNGAPNAGSYSAGYI
+729 
-744 YLDNFQFEY
+744 
-753 GPNTDD
+753 
-759 LFAPEINSVNLNS
+759 
-772 ESGVALSE
+772 
-780 TEVTNISDDPFY
+780 
-792 IYASYEEF
+792 
-800 LGLSDEEFAAFEE
+800 
-813 EYGES
+813 
-818 ENYEVLK
+818 
-825 ERYEKASMYA
+825 
-835 TGVNPGNVHVYV
+835 
-847 DGNEITLG
+847 
-855 TANET
+855 
-860 YLLTSAISLPD
+860 
-871 GRHEITIEVYDNFQ
+871 
-885 NLATKTYI
+885 
-893 VNVGNGKD
+893 
-901 YAAVSLDSSGEAPY
+901 
-915 LGADYLLELTADLP
+915 
-929 ASIQKVTF
+929 
-937 EIKLAA
+937 
-943 GFSIEEDVAVPG
+943 
-955 FDVTQCSQTHVNN
+955 
-968 NIYTVTVERTA
+968 
-979 DEIAEGSNV
+979 
-988 IAKFKIPCDVTL
+988 
-1000 SEGSILIYS
+1000 
-1009 VVSSQ
+1009 
-1014 ITYTEGTQAD
+1014 
-1024 VVNSFYAEGRLEV
+1024 
-1037 EAYYII
+1037 
-1043 EADPMIVGSE
+1043 MIVGSE

-1068 GVTVTVDGAPIGTTD
+1068 GVTVTVDGVSIGETD
-1083 EEGKIRTDA
+1083 AEGKIRTGA

-1114 RVYGVLAGGS
+1114 RVYGVLPGGS
-1124 VDAEGNDSAEP
+1124 VDAEGNASAEP

-1178 SEAAFTTV
+1178 GEANGEAAFTTV

-1300 LNLFSPLSDIDFVQ
+1300 LNLFSPLSNIDFVQ
-1314 VFGNHEYEGSDGAY
+1314 VFGNHEYEGSDGEY

-1394 GGSDTAHEMIPP
+1394 GGSETAHEMIPP

-1462 NFAKTSGDYTS
+1462 NFAMTSGEYTS

-1483 TFEITVYDLQE
+1483 TFEITVYNLQE
-1494 DGSSVL
+1494 DGTSVI
-1500 FDSHTIE
+1500 FDSYTIR
-1507 NSCAQT
+1507 NSCET
-1513 NHDFTYIDGKLVCG
+1513 GHDFAYIDGKLVCG
-1527 VCHYTVLPAEYGEN
+1527 VCHYAAFPA
-1541 GYSGM
+1541 
-1546 AQDEDGVNYYFSNGI
+1546 D
-1561 MQTGWVQY
+1561 
-1569 GPDQYYFM
+1569 
-1577 EDGRA
+1577 
-1582 ADGTVKLYGTMEVP
+1582 
-1596 ESEGC
+1596 
-1601 GEISFTFENGK
+1601 
-1612 KVGGATGWYGNWYY
+1612 
-1626 IDGVYQSGFIEVDG
+1626 
-1640 DFYYLWSSADQWYNY
+1640 
-1655 QLGEKVRGGNVRVTI
+1655 
-1670 DMGAWIDRVNLYFG
+1670 
-1684 DDGKLLGIVNDEDG
+1684 
-1698 NMIPGTFYYR
+1698 
-1708 ESISAWMYMTF
+1708 
-1719 YVDEN
+1719 VDEN
-1724 GDVQYD
+1724 GFSGLVQNEEGR
-1730 YYRGGDRNGGGWLY
+1730 YYYFTAGKAVENQWMEIAEYVYYFGEGGIAADGRVENIDNGYGDLFWFEFDNGRVVGGQTGWADNNTRYFVDGIEFTGFKTIDGTIYYFMDPYSAGATGNTDNVGKIANGATRIRVGSTIYTIYFNADGSYAHGDFYERWDSENQTHDSNNWVYTRVREPADPTQSWIAYCYNGWVEAEGY
-1744 GNDVLPE
+1744 G
-1751 IKDCTYYIQWDW
+1751 TYYA
-1763 LLLGDQTIGGVHYV
+1763 LPNSTLVSGDHVIDGVKYR
-1777 FADEGESDPRTSENG
+1777 FGELWGDPRETDNC
-1792 KLLGRYYNVAFVNGD
+1792 KLLGRYYDVAFVNGD

-1917 EGIDFTAYEQM
+1917 EGIDFTEYEQM

-1956 APADPV
+1956 APAAPV

-2002 AVYTESFASVA
+2002 AVYTESFAPVA

-2092 AEEPVKES
+2092 AEEPAKES

-2110 GWYDGATK
+2110 GWYDGETK

-2161 KREAVLAAQEAIEA
+2161 KREAVLAAQEAVEA

-2270 AEYSAEYLAMET
+2270 AEYSAEYLAMEK
-2282 ALEAVDA
+2282 ALGAVDA
-2289 VEGGTLAAQ
+2289 AEGGTLAAQ

-2312 SSDERADAEAEGLSF
+2312 SNEERADAEAEGLSF

>member
-205 GIKADGNVLIL
+205 GIKANGNVLIL

-372 ATVEVVYEGT
+372 ATVEVVYEGM

-394 DELKMENSQ
+394 DELKMENAQ
-403 FSLDFS
+403 VSLDFG

-424 VHLKEGDLLW
+424 VHLKEGDLVW
-434 DVGSTGKYKEQAVME
+434 EIGETGNEE
-449 PIMNDNGTK
+449 FPSIGEMNGD
-458 DDPSDDY
+458 
-465 PMVDSEGNPLMKPS
+465 
-479 TDENGNVIYEP
+479 
-490 VLDEEGNPV
+490 
-499 PLVIGVMSGNIFVA
+499 IFVA
-513 DAEAT
+513 DDEAT

-528 ANDES
+528 AHDES
-533 IMASAEVSVGVLPYV
+533 IAASVEVSVGVLPYV
-548 LWDFEDVTDEN
+548 LWDFEDITDES
-559 GNVTQTAE
+559 GDVIQTAE

-572 GDGGRFSISTAGKG
+572 GEGGNFSISTAGRG

-591 KIVDA
+591 QIVDT
-596 STGMVRVGEKALQIN
+596 SNGEVRVGEHSLQLN
-611 YDFTQATKNTT
+611 YDFTQAQRNAT
-622 LGIYFGTSEYFD
+622 LGIYFGTSEDFD
-634 MPSEFGMP
+634 MPNDFGMP

-650 VPTDGFD
+650 VPDDGFN

-665 GHSEDG
+665 GYDENG
-671 TQIPGNSFSNGFG
+671 TQIPGNSFSSGFG
-684 GNYTETGQEL
+684 GNFNENDGKAL
-694 AQGWNYIS
+694 NQGWNYIF
-702 VDFTVQN
+702 VDFSGAN
-709 GYGASY
+709 SYGVSY
-715 YRFGNQMF
+715 YRFGRMMF
-723 RIMLTC
+723 RIMLVGPSGTYTK
-729 SNGAPNAGSYSAGYI
+729 GHI

-759 LFAPEINSVNLNS
+759 LFAPEIGSVNINS

-780 TEVTNISDDPFY
+780 TEVTDISDDPFY

-800 LGLSDEEFAAFEE
+800 MGLSDEEFAKFEE
-813 EYGES
+813 EYGEN

-847 DGNEITLG
+847 DGNEVAIG
-855 TANET
+855 TVNET

-929 ASIQKVTF
+929 ASVRSVTF

-988 IAKFKIPCDVTL
+988 IAKFKIPCPATL
-1000 SEGSILIYS
+1000 QEGSVLTYAIESSS
-1009 VVSSQ
+1009 V
-1014 ITYTEGTQAD
+1014 TYAEGVQD
-1024 VVNSFYAEGRLEV
+1024 GVVNSFYAEGELEV
-1037 EAYYII
+1037 LSYYMI

-1053 GGYIYVTDAAGRVAK
+1053 GGYIYVTDAAGRVAA
-1068 GVTVTVDGAPIGTTD
+1068 GVTVTVDGVSIGETD
-1083 EEGKIRTDA
+1083 AEGKVFTDA
-1092 FVQEAGYK
+1092 FVSAAGYK

-1114 RVYGVLAGGS
+1114 RVYGVLPGGS
-1124 VDAEGNDSAEP
+1124 VDAGGNVSAEP

-1170 TKADYEAN
+1170 TKADYDAN
-1178 SEAAFTTV
+1178 GEAAFTTV

-1223 GVTWSDV
+1223 GVTWSEL
-1230 KTFSTSVFSAD
+1230 KNFSTSVFSAD

-1300 LNLFSPLSDIDFVQ
+1300 LNLFSPLSNIDFVQ

-1462 NFAKTSGDYTS
+1462 NFAKTSGDYTA

-1494 DGSSVL
+1494 DGSSVW
-1500 FDSHTIE
+1500 FDSYTIC
-1507 NSCAQT
+1507 NSCET
-1513 NHDFTYIDGKLVCG
+1513 GHDFTYIDGKLVCG
-1527 VCHYTVLPAEYGEN
+1527 VCNYAVLPAEYGEN

-1561 MQTGWVQY
+1561 MQTGWIQF

-1751 IKDCTYYIQWDW
+1751 IEGNTYYIQWDW

-1792 KLLGRYYNVAFVNGD
+1792 KLLGRYYDVAFVNGD
-1807 EVVSEAEVFE
+1807 EAVSEAEVFE

-1825 TPAAPAGN
+1825 APAVPAGN

-1917 EGIDFTAYEQM
+1917 EGIDFAAYEQM

-2077 VLNAELYEGETIAAP
+2077 VLSAELYEGEAIAAP

-2110 GWYDGATK
+2110 GWYDGETK

-2190 LTLYYDSVAKLY
+2190 FTLYYDCVAKLY

-2282 ALEAVDA
+2282 ALGAVDA
-2289 VEGGTLAAQ
+2289 AEGGTLAAQ

-2312 SSDERADAEAEGLSF
+2312 SSEERADAEAEGLSF

>member
-12 LLAGAGVIA
+12 LLAGVGAAA
-21 LVLALVFNYILAYAA
+21 LVLALVLNYVLAFAAA
-36 GDRHDVVSTVSSI
+36 GDRQDIVSTVKAI

-57 YYTNNEAND
+57 YITNTRDNND
-66 DQTVVYAVNVDL
+66 QIVLHAVEVDL
-78 SQNTL
+78 GRNDLVAS
-83 ITGYKDY
+83 YKDY
-90 DTSGTWGMQRV
+90 NTNGTWGLQSV
-101 REQAAAAEANRRVNI
+101 REQAAAYEQQTGRNV
-116 VAAFN
+116 VAGINA
-121 GDFYNMGTGEPSGVL
+121 DFFNMGTGEPSGAL
-136 VMNGITVKSLASAQ
+136 VMGGKVVHESNGGSYFAILKDETPVIRTGALQGDEQ
-150 EKNWFAVTEDN
+150 EAVGGSIIMLDN
-161 KAYIGTGTLPEN
+161 EVVMGDPGSYYTGKE
-173 TVEAIGG
+173 
-180 ATMLI
+180 
-185 KDGQI
+185 
-190 NVSESDTTKNPRTAV
+190 PRTV
-205 GIKADGNVLIL
+205 IGIKADGTVVL
-216 SANGRQEPFSSGYTY
+216 AVADGRQSPYSSGYASI
-231 YELAEKMLEL
+231 ELSEKLLEL
-241 GCVDALNL
+241 GCVDALHL

-256 YLAQYAGTDELVLAN
+256 YVAQYAGTDELVVGN

-277 ERSVSSSLFVVS
+277 ERSVSSALLVVS
-289 NSEKTGVFGSAIVSP
+289 NSEATGRFASAIISP
-304 DNEVY
+304 NNEVY

-329 AIPEGASWQ
+329 AIPEGAAWR
-338 VAEGSA
+338 VAEDSD

-349 TEAIGAE
+349 TEALGAE
-356 GELAATFVAED
+356 GELAATFVAEED
-367 GAVGT
+367 AVGT
-372 ATVEVVYEGT
+372 AMVEVVYEGT

-403 FSLDFS
+403 VSLDFG
-409 EETDFGLSAYWQTRV
+409 EETDFGLKAYWQTRV
-424 VHLKEGDLLW
+424 VHLKEGDLTW
-434 DVGSTGKYKEQAVME
+434 EIGETGNEE
-449 PIMNDNGTK
+449 FPSIGEMNGDIFIA
-458 DDPSDDY
+458 DD
-465 PMVDSEGNPLMKPS
+465 
-479 TDENGNVIYEP
+479 
-490 VLDEEGNPV
+490 
-499 PLVIGVMSGNIFVA
+499 
-513 DAEAT
+513 EAT

-528 ANDES
+528 AHDES
-533 IMASAEVSVGVLPYV
+533 ITASAEVSVGVLPYV

-572 GDGGRFSISTAGKG
+572 GEGGRFSISTANKG

-591 KIVDA
+591 QIVDT
-596 STGMVRVGEKALQIN
+596 SNGEVRVGEHALQLN
-611 YDFTQATKNTT
+611 YDFTQAQRNAT

-634 MPSEFGMP
+634 MPNDFGMP

-650 VPTDGFD
+650 VPDDGFN

-665 GHSEDG
+665 GHEADG
-671 TQIPGNSFSNGFG
+671 TKIPGNSFSEGFG
-684 GNYTETGQEL
+684 GNFNENDGKAL
-694 AQGWNYIS
+694 NQGWNYIF

-709 GYGASY
+709 SYGASY

-723 RIMLTC
+723 RIMLVGPSGTYTK
-729 SNGAPNAGSYSAGYI
+729 GHI

-759 LFAPEINSVNLNS
+759 LFAPEIGSVNLNS

-780 TEVTNISDDPFY
+780 TEVTDISDDPFY

-800 LGLSDEEFAAFEE
+800 MGLSDEEFAKFEE
-813 EYGES
+813 EYGEN

-847 DGNEITLG
+847 DGNEVAIG
-855 TANET
+855 TVNET

-968 NIYTVTVERTA
+968 NIYAVTVERTA

-988 IAKFKIPCDVTL
+988 IAKFKIPCPATL
-1000 SEGSILIYS
+1000 QEGSVLTYAIESSS
-1009 VVSSQ
+1009 V
-1014 ITYTEGTQAD
+1014 TYAEGVQGG
-1024 VVNSFYAEGRLEV
+1024 VVNSFYAEGELEV
-1037 EAYYII
+1037 LSYYMI

-1053 GGYIYVTDAAGRVAK
+1053 GGYIYVTDAAGRVAA
-1068 GVTVTVDGAPIGTTD
+1068 GVTVTVDGAPIGTTN
-1083 EEGKIRTDA
+1083 EEGKVFTNA
-1092 FVQEAGYK
+1092 FVSAAGYK

-1124 VDAEGNDSAEP
+1124 VDAEGNASAEP

-1170 TKADYEAN
+1170 TKTDYDAN
-1178 SEAAFTTV
+1178 GEAAFTTV

-1394 GGSDTAHEMIPP
+1394 GGSDTAHEMIPA

-1462 NFAKTSGDYTS
+1462 NFAMTSGDYTS

-1494 DGSSVL
+1494 DGTSVI
-1500 FDSHTIE
+1500 FDSYTIL
-1507 NSCAQT
+1507 NACAKT
-1513 NHDFTYIDGKLVCG
+1513 DHDFTYIDGKLVCG
-1527 VCHYTVLPAEYGEN
+1527 VCHYAVLPAEYGES

-1601 GEISFTFENGK
+1601 GEISFTFDNGK

-1751 IKDCTYYIQWDW
+1751 IKGNTYYIQWDW

-1777 FADEGESDPRTSENG
+1777 FADEGKSDPRTSENG
-1792 KLLGRYYNVAFVNGD
+1792 KLLGRYYDVSFVNGD
-1807 EVVSEAEVFE
+1807 EAVSEVEVFE

-1917 EGIDFTAYEQM
+1917 EGIDFAAYEQM

-2002 AVYTESFASVA
+2002 AVYTEKFASVA

-2077 VLNAELYEGETIAAP
+2077 VLSAELYEGEAIAAP
-2092 AEEPVKES
+2092 AEEPVKVS

-2110 GWYDGATK
+2110 GWYDGETK

-2161 KREAVLAAQEAIEA
+2161 KREAVLAAQKAVEA

-2282 ALEAVDA
+2282 ALGAVDA
-2289 VEGGTLAAQ
+2289 AEGGTLAAQ

-2312 SSDERADAEAEGLSF
+2312 SSEERADAEAEGLSF

>member
-205 GIKADGNVLIL
+205 GIKANGNVLIL

-231 YELAEKMLEL
+231 YELAEKMLKL

-277 ERSVSSSLFVVS
+277 EREVSSTLMVVS
-289 NSEKTGVFGSAIVSP
+289 NSEETGVFGSASISP
-304 DNEVY
+304 VNRIY

-323 TAGFAM
+323 TAGFPCE
-329 AIPEGASWQ
+329 IPQDVTWRVAEEDGDIATLTQ
-338 VAEGSA
+338 DGVAAAALTGKAGAEGS
-344 VKGEI
+344 V
-349 TEAIGAE
+349 
-356 GELAATFVAED
+356 
-367 GAVGT
+367 
-372 ATVEVVYEGT
+372 TVEMVYEGKT
-382 VYGSATIELQWP
+382 VGSAEIEFHWP
-394 DELKMENSQ
+394 DALAFSGEEL
-403 FSLDFS
+403 SLES
-409 EETDFGLSAYWQTRV
+409 GIETDLGLTAQYNYREV
-424 VHLKEGDLLW
+424 IFKDGDFTW
-434 DVGSTGKYKEQAVME
+434 EVTS
-449 PIMNDNGTK
+449 DNP
-458 DDPSDDY
+458 DQ
-465 PMVDSEGNPLMKPS
+465 
-479 TDENGNVIYEP
+479 ENQ
-490 VLDEEGNPV
+490 
-499 PLVIGVMSGNIFVA
+499 VIGEMGGPDSNIFVSNEKA
-513 DAEAT
+513 VNAQGHIKATLKANTEVFAEAL
-518 NVTAT
+518 V
-523 VTAKL
+523 V
-528 ANDES
+528 
-533 IMASAEVSVGVLPYV
+533 VGQEPTIV
-548 LWDFEDVTDEN
+548 WDFEDVYDEETQTTIPAEVYYDPEDPDSAFTAYGSN
-559 GNVTQTAE
+559 DWTNGTAEVSSDYVRGGEHSLRVYYDFRQSGNQSGNSGVYFGLKETTIIPNNPGKPTALGVWVYLPQDTPNFWFRAYIATYEDDGVTIKKADNVVNFTAQSTAEAAAQNIPYYEDTIPAGWHYFEGKLGSYTADGEFTPYPGPHYGLYQGSSFRIMYVPGLNLGDTVNGYMYIDNFMFIYGANTEDVDPPEITGVDLVDEEGMRTAVSAGGVVTIDSNYVLVDSVYTGNVTDQGKVISEIEYVGILDGNGYSTGRTNIYIDGNRVRISAVTPE
-567 DYYSF
+567 GMTTRPLQVPNGTHTVMVVVADVAGNEARYSF
-572 GDGGRFSISTAGKG
+572 TLVVKGDK
-586 EIASA
+586 
-591 KIVDA
+591 D
-596 STGMVRVGEKALQIN
+596 
-611 YDFTQATKNTT
+611 Y
-622 LGIYFGTSEYFD
+622 
-634 MPSEFGMP
+634 
-642 TAFGVWIY
+642 
-650 VPTDGFD
+650 
-657 FWLRTWFT
+657 
-665 GHSEDG
+665 
-671 TQIPGNSFSNGFG
+671 
-684 GNYTETGQEL
+684 ET
-694 AQGWNYIS
+694 
-702 VDFTVQN
+702 V
-709 GYGASY
+709 
-715 YRFGNQMF
+715 
-723 RIMLTC
+723 
-729 SNGAPNAGSYSAGYI
+729 
-744 YLDNFQFEY
+744 
-753 GPNTDD
+753 
-759 LFAPEINSVNLNS
+759 
-772 ESGVALSE
+772 
-780 TEVTNISDDPFY
+780 
-792 IYASYEEF
+792 F
-800 LGLSDEEFAAFEE
+800 LEE
-813 EYGES
+813 E
-818 ENYEVLK
+818 
-825 ERYEKASMYA
+825 A
-835 TGVNPGNVHVYV
+835 P
-847 DGNEITLG
+847 
-855 TANET
+855 
-860 YLLTSAISLPD
+860 
-871 GRHEITIEVYDNFQ
+871 
-885 NLATKTYI
+885 
-893 VNVGNGKD
+893 
-901 YAAVSLDSSGEAPY
+901 PY
-915 LGADYLLELTADLP
+915 LNQDYLLDLYTTDI
-929 ASIQKVTF
+929 AQTQSISF
-937 EIKLAA
+937 EIRFGLS
-943 GFSIEEDVAVPG
+943 FTLEDVVSLLSEQ
-955 FDVTQCSQTHVNN
+955 FDVTWDQINVIE
-968 NIYTVTVERTA
+968 NIYEITVTRKEGV
-979 DEIAEGSNV
+979 EIAPTDETVALAQLS
-988 IAKFKIPCDVTL
+988 IPIPKDLLQGTAFTYQVQSSTVVL
-1000 SEGSILIYS
+1000 SEQTMDGNNQVINSIS
-1009 VVSSQ
+1009 AQNSS
-1014 ITYTEGTQAD
+1014 IEI
-1024 VVNSFYAEGRLEV
+1024 F
-1037 EAYYII
+1037 AYYEFDI
-1043 EADPMIVGSE
+1043 EPTLVGDQN
-1053 GGYIYVTDAAGRVAK
+1053 GAVITVMHNGVAAGA
-1068 GVTVTVDGAPIGTTD
+1068 GVSVYLDDALIGTTD
-1083 EEGKIRTDA
+1083 ENGQVTTNA
-1092 FVQEAGYK
+1092 FSAAAVVK
-1100 TVAAYSDAGYSYGQ
+1100 TL
-1114 RVYGVLAGGS
+1114 R
-1124 VDAEGNDSAEP
+1124 AED
-1135 LYVRAVATANG
+1135 ANG
-1146 NTEQRIVWL
+1146 NVSYSVTLYGMTPMPADAEPVFVAAKAVKDSETQQAISWL
-1155 SNPLA
+1155 SNPLMAGEPVVRYA
-1160 AEEKA
+1160 A
-1165 VVKYA
+1165 
-1170 TKADYEAN
+1170 KADYEAAGGTPEVLAEIAKTYQGT
-1178 SEAAFTTV
+1178 S
-1186 EGETLFMDFTN
+1186 
-1197 AYAVNI
+1197 
-1203 NQVLITG
+1203 QVLEFDGFVTAADNYATLVNSVLLTG
-1210 LAEGTEYVYVAGD
+1210 LAKDTEYVYQAGD
-1223 GVTWSDV
+1223 GSVWSDV
-1230 KTFSTSVFSAD
+1230 KTFSTTLKNGD
-1241 TNFFII
+1241 TNFFVI
-1247 GDTQETKSEEEGAF
+1247 GDTQGSSAADQE
-1261 NSAVA
+1261 AVA
-1266 YCNAIINSG
+1266 AIANLIGSSD
-1275 IDYDFALQTGDF
+1275 IDYDFGVQTGDF
-1287 VDNGGNYALWSNI
+1287 VDNAGAYQQWADVLSSFSGG
-1300 LNLFSPLSDIDFVQ
+1300 FGDIDMIHAL
-1314 VFGNHEYEGSDGAY
+1314 GNHEYGSGMNVD
-1328 PAAMNFVPGKDYY
+1328 AASAINMLPDQKYY
-1341 SVTYGNVYVAVI
+1341 SVTYGSVYVAVI
-1353 NIYSADGL
+1353 NYLYTSDASRAQ
-1361 NEAMDWI
+1361 EAAEWLI
-1368 REDAANSNAIWK
+1368 EDAKESDAVWK
-1380 VLTLHRPPYFTNIS
+1380 VLIMHQPPYYTNPT
-1394 GGSDTAHEMIPP
+1394 GGNSYVHEYIPAA
-1406 FVDEV
+1406 VDEA
-1411 GFDAVF
+1411 GIDFVF
-1417 SGHDHSYARTEPMT
+1417 SGHDHSYARTQPMT
-1431 GGQVDEENG
+1431 GGVVDSENG
-1440 AVYFIVGAAEPGRY
+1440 AVYIISGSTGEKSYEIFETES
-1454 GIYDDPAF
+1454 F
-1462 NFAKTSGDYTS
+1462 NFAAATGDFTSVYLSVEATGTTFTVTAYNVVNGEAQIFDTYTMTKNNACASDGHDYYYDGGYLTCQACGYTYKMPEDYSGLVKHESGLYMMFSNGQPQENQWVNIGEDTYYFGEGGIAADGRVENIDNGYGDLFWFEFDNGRVVGGQTGWADNHTRYFVDGIEFTGFKTIDGTIYYFMDPYSAGATGNTDNVGKIANGATRIRVGSTIYTIHFNADGSYDHGDFYERWDSENQTHDSNNWVYTRVREPADPTQSWIAYCYNGWVEAEGYGTYYALPNSTLVSGDY
-1473 LYTSVHATDT
+1473 V
-1483 TFEITVYDLQE
+1483 
-1494 DGSSVL
+1494 
-1500 FDSHTIE
+1500 
-1507 NSCAQT
+1507 
-1513 NHDFTYIDGKLVCG
+1513 
-1527 VCHYTVLPAEYGEN
+1527 
-1541 GYSGM
+1541 
-1546 AQDEDGVNYYFSNGI
+1546 
-1561 MQTGWVQY
+1561 
-1569 GPDQYYFM
+1569 
-1577 EDGRA
+1577 
-1582 ADGTVKLYGTMEVP
+1582 
-1596 ESEGC
+1596 
-1601 GEISFTFENGK
+1601 
-1612 KVGGATGWYGNWYY
+1612 
-1626 IDGVYQSGFIEVDG
+1626 IDGVKYRFGE
-1640 DFYYLWSSADQWYNY
+1640 LW
-1655 QLGEKVRGGNVRVTI
+1655 G
-1670 DMGAWIDRVNLYFG
+1670 
-1684 DDGKLLGIVNDEDG
+1684 
-1698 NMIPGTFYYR
+1698 
-1708 ESISAWMYMTF
+1708 
-1719 YVDEN
+1719 
-1724 GDVQYD
+1724 
-1730 YYRGGDRNGGGWLY
+1730 
-1744 GNDVLPE
+1744 
-1751 IKDCTYYIQWDW
+1751 
-1763 LLLGDQTIGGVHYV
+1763 
-1777 FADEGESDPRTSENG
+1777 DPRETDNC

-1825 TPAAPAGN
+1825 APAVPAGN

-1928 LEKLYQVTFTVD
+1928 LEKLYQVTFTVG

-1981 DTVLAAGAAAEKDVT
+1981 DTALAAGAAAEKDVT

-2002 AVYTESFASVA
+2002 AVYTDSFAPVA

-2077 VLNAELYEGETIAAP
+2077 VLSAELYEGEAIAAP
-2092 AEEPVKES
+2092 AEEPAKES

-2270 AEYSAEYLAMET
+2270 AEYSAEYLAMEK
-2282 ALEAVDA
+2282 ALAAVDA
-2289 VEGGTLAAQ
+2289 AEGGTLAAQ

-2312 SSDERADAEAEGLSF
+2312 SNEERADAEAEGLSF

>member
-12 LLAGAGVIA
+12 LLAGVGAAA
-21 LVLALVFNYILAYAA
+21 LVLALVLNYVLAFAAA

-190 NVSESDTTKNPRTAV
+190 SVSESETTKNPRTAV

-372 ATVEVVYEGT
+372 ATVEVVYEGK

-394 DELKMENSQ
+394 DELKMENAQ
-403 FSLDFS
+403 VSLDFG

-424 VHLKEGDLLW
+424 VHLKEGDLTW
-434 DVGSTGKYKEQAVME
+434 EIGETGNEE
-449 PIMNDNGTK
+449 FPSIGEMNGD
-458 DDPSDDY
+458 
-465 PMVDSEGNPLMKPS
+465 
-479 TDENGNVIYEP
+479 
-490 VLDEEGNPV
+490 
-499 PLVIGVMSGNIFVA
+499 IFVA
-513 DAEAT
+513 DDEAT

-528 ANDES
+528 AHDES

-548 LWDFEDVTDEN
+548 LWDFEDITDES

-567 DYYSF
+567 EYYSF
-572 GDGGRFSISTAGKG
+572 GEGGNFSISTAGRG

-591 KIVDA
+591 QIVDT
-596 STGMVRVGEKALQIN
+596 SNGEVRVGEHSLQLN
-611 YDFTQATKNTT
+611 YDFTQAQRNAT
-622 LGIYFGTSEYFD
+622 LGIYFGTSEDFD
-634 MPSEFGMP
+634 MPNDFGMP

-650 VPTDGFD
+650 VPDDGFN

-665 GHSEDG
+665 GYDENG
-671 TQIPGNSFSNGFG
+671 TKIPGNSFSEGFG
-684 GNYTETGQEL
+684 GNFNENDGKAL
-694 AQGWNYIS
+694 DQGWNYIF
-702 VDFTVQN
+702 VDFSGAN
-709 GYGASY
+709 SYGVSY
-715 YRFGNQMF
+715 YRFGRMMF
-723 RIMLTC
+723 RIMLVGPSGTYTK
-729 SNGAPNAGSYSAGYI
+729 GHI

-759 LFAPEINSVNLNS
+759 LFAPEIGSVNINS

-780 TEVTNISDDPFY
+780 TEVTDISDDPFY

-800 LGLSDEEFAAFEE
+800 MGLSDEEFAKFEE
-813 EYGES
+813 EYGEN

-835 TGVNPGNVHVYV
+835 TGVNTGNVHVYV
-847 DGNEITLG
+847 DGNEIALG
-855 TANET
+855 TVNET

-937 EIKLAA
+937 EIRLAA
-943 GFSIEEDVAVPG
+943 GFSIEEDVAVSG

-979 DEIAEGSNV
+979 DEIAEGSSV
-988 IAKFKIPCDVTL
+988 IAKFKIPCPATL
-1000 SEGSILIYS
+1000 QEGSVLTYAIESSS
-1009 VVSSQ
+1009 V
-1014 ITYTEGTQAD
+1014 TYAEGVQD
-1024 VVNSFYAEGRLEV
+1024 GVVNSFYAEGELEV
-1037 EAYYII
+1037 LSYYMI

-1053 GGYIYVTDAAGRVAK
+1053 GGYIYVTDAAGRVAE
-1068 GVTVTVDGAPIGTTD
+1068 GVTVTVDGAIIGTTN
-1083 EEGKIRTDA
+1083 EEGKVFTNA
-1092 FVQEAGYK
+1092 FVSAAGYK

-1114 RVYGVLAGGS
+1114 RVYGVLPGGS
-1124 VDAEGNDSAEP
+1124 VDAEGNASAEP

-1178 SEAAFTTV
+1178 VEAAFTTV

-1223 GVTWSDV
+1223 GVTWSEL
-1230 KTFSTSVFSAD
+1230 KNFSTSVFSAD

-1353 NIYSADGL
+1353 NIYSEDGL

-1462 NFAKTSGDYTS
+1462 NFAMTSGEYTS

-1500 FDSHTIE
+1500 FDSYTIR

-1513 NHDFTYIDGKLVCG
+1513 GHDFAYIDGKLVCG

-1751 IKDCTYYIQWDW
+1751 IKGNTYYIQWDW

-1825 TPAAPAGN
+1825 APAAPAGN

-1917 EGIDFTAYEQM
+1917 EGIDFAAYEQM

-1981 DTVLAAGAAAEKDVT
+1981 DTALAAGAAAEKDVT

-2002 AVYTESFASVA
+2002 AVYTESFAPVA

-2077 VLNAELYEGETIAAP
+2077 VLSAELYEGEAIAAP
-2092 AEEPVKES
+2092 AEEPAKES

-2110 GWYDGATK
+2110 GWYDGEAK

-2161 KREAVLAAQEAIEA
+2161 KREAVLAAQKAVEA

-2190 LTLYYDSVAKLY
+2190 FTLYYDCVAKLY

-2270 AEYSAEYLAMET
+2270 AEYSAEYLAMEK
-2282 ALEAVDA
+2282 ALAAVDA
-2289 VEGGTLAAQ
+2289 AEGGTLASQ
-2298 YEALSQVQALLQEF
+2298 YEALSQVQSLLQEF
-2312 SSDERADAEAEGLSF
+2312 SSEERADAEAEGMSF
-2327 AAYEQM
+2327 AAYEAM

>member
-12 LLAGAGVIA
+12 LLAGVGAAA
-21 LVLALVFNYILAYAA
+21 LVLALVLNYVLAFAAA

-190 NVSESDTTKNPRTAV
+190 NVSESETTKNPRTAV
-205 GIKADGNVLIL
+205 GIKANGNVLIL

-329 AIPEGASWQ
+329 AIPEGAAWR
-338 VAEGSA
+338 VAEDSD

-349 TEAIGAE
+349 TEALGAE
-356 GELAATFVAED
+356 GELAATFVAEED
-367 GAVGT
+367 AVGT
-372 ATVEVVYEGT
+372 AMVEVVYEGT

-403 FSLDFS
+403 VSLDFG
-409 EETDFGLSAYWQTRV
+409 EETDFGLKAYWQTRV
-424 VHLKEGDLLW
+424 VHLKEGDLTW
-434 DVGSTGKYKEQAVME
+434 EIGETGNEE
-449 PIMNDNGTK
+449 FPSIGEMNGDIFIA
-458 DDPSDDY
+458 DD
-465 PMVDSEGNPLMKPS
+465 
-479 TDENGNVIYEP
+479 
-490 VLDEEGNPV
+490 
-499 PLVIGVMSGNIFVA
+499 
-513 DAEAT
+513 EAT

-528 ANDES
+528 AHDES
-533 IMASAEVSVGVLPYV
+533 ITASAEVSVGVLPYV

-572 GDGGRFSISTAGKG
+572 GEGGRFSISTANKG

-591 KIVDA
+591 QIVDT
-596 STGMVRVGEKALQIN
+596 SNGEVRVGEHALQLN
-611 YDFTQATKNTT
+611 YDFTQAQRNAT

-634 MPSEFGMP
+634 MPNDFGMP

-650 VPTDGFD
+650 VPDDGFN

-665 GHSEDG
+665 GHEADG
-671 TQIPGNSFSNGFG
+671 TKIPGNSFSEGFG
-684 GNYTETGQEL
+684 GNFNENDGKAL
-694 AQGWNYIS
+694 NQGWNYIF

-709 GYGASY
+709 SYGASY

-723 RIMLTC
+723 RIMLVGPSGTYTK
-729 SNGAPNAGSYSAGYI
+729 GHI

-759 LFAPEINSVNLNS
+759 LFAPEIGSVNLNS

-780 TEVTNISDDPFY
+780 TEVTDISDDPFY

-800 LGLSDEEFAAFEE
+800 MGLSDEEFAKFEE
-813 EYGES
+813 EYGEN

-847 DGNEITLG
+847 DGNEVAIG
-855 TANET
+855 TVNET

-937 EIKLAA
+937 EIRLAA

-968 NIYTVTVERTA
+968 NIYTVTIERTA
-979 DEIAEGSNV
+979 DEIAEGSSV
-988 IAKFKIPCDVTL
+988 IAKFKIPCAATL
-1000 SEGSILIYS
+1000 QEGSVLTYAIESSS
-1009 VVSSQ
+1009 VA
-1014 ITYTEGTQAD
+1014 YAEGVQD
-1024 VVNSFYAEGRLEV
+1024 GVVNSFYAEGELEV
-1037 EAYYII
+1037 LSYYMI

-1053 GGYIYVTDAAGRVAK
+1053 GGYIYVTDAAGRVAA
-1068 GVTVTVDGAPIGTTD
+1068 GVTVTVDGVSIGETD
-1083 EEGKIRTDA
+1083 AEGKIPTDA

-1114 RVYGVLAGGS
+1114 RVYGVLPGGS
-1124 VDAEGNDSAEP
+1124 VDAEGNASAEP

-1170 TKADYEAN
+1170 EKADYEEN
-1178 SEAAFTTV
+1178 GEAAFTTV

-1210 LAEGTEYVYVAGD
+1210 LAEGAEYVYVAGD
-1223 GVTWSDV
+1223 GVTWSEL
-1230 KTFSTSVFSAD
+1230 KNFSTSVFSAD

-1462 NFAKTSGDYTS
+1462 NFAMTSGEYTS

-1483 TFEITVYDLQE
+1483 TFEITVYNLQE
-1494 DGSSVL
+1494 DGTSVI
-1500 FDSHTIE
+1500 FDSYTIE
-1507 NSCAQT
+1507 NSCAKT

-1527 VCHYTVLPAEYGEN
+1527 VCNYAVLPAEYGFSGLVQNEEGRYYYFTAGKAVENQWMEIGGDVYYFGEGGIAADGRVENIDN
-1541 GYSGM
+1541 GYG
-1546 AQDEDGVNYYFSNGI
+1546 DLFWFEFDNGRVVGG
-1561 MQTGWVQY
+1561 QTGWADNHTRYFVD
-1569 GPDQYYFM
+1569 GIMHTGWITIGEKMYYFL
-1577 EDGRA
+1577 DNW
-1582 ADGTVKLYGTMEVP
+1582 EVG
-1596 ESEGC
+1596 SDDARL
-1601 GEISFTFENGK
+1601 GK
-1612 KVGGATGWYGNWYY
+1612 IAQG
-1626 IDGVYQSGFIEVDG
+1626 
-1640 DFYYLWSSADQWYNY
+1640 
-1655 QLGEKVRGGNVRVTI
+1655 RVTLRTPT
-1670 DMGAWIDRVNLYFG
+1670 DPY
-1684 DDGKLLGIVNDEDG
+1684 
-1698 NMIPGTFYYR
+1698 P
-1708 ESISAWMYMTF
+1708 
-1719 YVDEN
+1719 
-1724 GDVQYD
+1724 
-1730 YYRGGDRNGGGWLY
+1730 
-1744 GNDVLPE
+1744 
-1751 IKDCTYYIQWDW
+1751 TYYIINFNDDGSYAHGDFHERGGTGTGNWAYTYVREPANSEDPNAIWVTYLLDQWIETDYGMFYAQPSTGW
-1763 LLLGDQTIGGVHYV
+1763 LVKGDYIIDGIKYR
-1777 FADEGESDPRTSENG
+1777 FANTEGNPRDTGNC
-1792 KLLGRYYNVAFVNGD
+1792 KLLGRYYDVAFVNGD
-1807 EVVSEAEVFE
+1807 EAVSEAEVFE

-1883 LAAAETPAEQGAAV
+1883 LVAAETPAEQGAAV

-1940 GEEVLRAE
+1940 GEEVLRTE

-2077 VLNAELYEGETIAAP
+2077 VLSAELYEGEAIAAP
-2092 AEEPVKES
+2092 AEEPAKES

-2118 YVSGMTASKDAV
+2118 YVSGMPASKDAV

-2142 YEALAKALND
+2142 FEALAKALND

-2161 KREAVLAAQEAIEA
+2161 KREAVLAAQKAVEA

-2238 KTYAFSGW
+2238 KTYVFSGW

-2270 AEYSAEYLAMET
+2270 AEYSSEYLAMEK
-2282 ALEAVDA
+2282 ALAAVDA
-2289 VEGGTLAAQ
+2289 AEGGTFAAQ
-2298 YEALSQVQALLQEF
+2298 YEALSQVQVLLQEF
-2312 SSDERADAEAEGLSF
+2312 SSEERADAEAEGMSF
-2327 AAYEQM
+2327 AAYEAM

>member
-36 GDRHDVVSTVSSI
+36 GDRHDVVWTVSSI

-205 GIKADGNVLIL
+205 GIKANGNVLIL

-241 GCVDALNL
+241 GCVDALSL

-289 NSEKTGVFGSAIVSP
+289 NSEKTGIFGSAIVSP

-372 ATVEVVYEGT
+372 ATVEVVYEGM

-394 DELKMENSQ
+394 DELKMENAQ
-403 FSLDFS
+403 VSLDFG

-424 VHLKEGDLLW
+424 VHLKEGDLVW
-434 DVGSTGKYKEQAVME
+434 EIGETGNEE
-449 PIMNDNGTK
+449 FPSIGEMNGD
-458 DDPSDDY
+458 
-465 PMVDSEGNPLMKPS
+465 
-479 TDENGNVIYEP
+479 
-490 VLDEEGNPV
+490 
-499 PLVIGVMSGNIFVA
+499 IFVA
-513 DAEAT
+513 DDEAT

-528 ANDES
+528 AHDES
-533 IMASAEVSVGVLPYV
+533 IAASVEVSVGVLPYV
-548 LWDFEDVTDEN
+548 LWDFEDITDES
-559 GNVTQTAE
+559 GDVIQTAE

-572 GDGGRFSISTAGKG
+572 GEGGNFSISTAGRG

-591 KIVDA
+591 QIVDT
-596 STGMVRVGEKALQIN
+596 SNGEVRVGEHSLQLN
-611 YDFTQATKNTT
+611 YDFTQAQRNAT
-622 LGIYFGTSEYFD
+622 LGIYFGTSEDFD
-634 MPSEFGMP
+634 MPNDFGMP

-650 VPTDGFD
+650 VPDDGFN

-665 GHSEDG
+665 GYDENG
-671 TQIPGNSFSNGFG
+671 TQIPGNSFSSGFG
-684 GNYTETGQEL
+684 GNFNENDGKAL
-694 AQGWNYIS
+694 NQGWNYIF
-702 VDFTVQN
+702 VDFSGAN
-709 GYGASY
+709 SYGVSY
-715 YRFGNQMF
+715 YRFGRMMF
-723 RIMLTC
+723 RIMLVGPSGTYTK
-729 SNGAPNAGSYSAGYI
+729 GHI

-759 LFAPEINSVNLNS
+759 LFAPEIGSVNINS

-780 TEVTNISDDPFY
+780 TEVTDISDDPFY

-800 LGLSDEEFAAFEE
+800 MGLSDEEFAKFEE
-813 EYGES
+813 EYGEN

-847 DGNEITLG
+847 DGNEVAIG
-855 TANET
+855 TVNET

-929 ASIQKVTF
+929 ASVRSVTF

-988 IAKFKIPCDVTL
+988 IAKFKIPCPATL
-1000 SEGSILIYS
+1000 QEGSVLTYAIESSS
-1009 VVSSQ
+1009 V
-1014 ITYTEGTQAD
+1014 TYAEGVQD
-1024 VVNSFYAEGRLEV
+1024 GVVNSFYAEGELEV
-1037 EAYYII
+1037 LSYYMI

-1053 GGYIYVTDAAGRVAK
+1053 GGYIYVTDAAGRVAA
-1068 GVTVTVDGAPIGTTD
+1068 GVTVTVDGVSIGETD
-1083 EEGKIRTDA
+1083 AEGKVFTDA
-1092 FVQEAGYK
+1092 FVSAAGYK

-1114 RVYGVLAGGS
+1114 RVYGVLPGGS
-1124 VDAEGNDSAEP
+1124 VDAGGNVSAEP

-1170 TKADYEAN
+1170 TKADYDAN
-1178 SEAAFTTV
+1178 GEAAFTTV

-1223 GVTWSDV
+1223 GVTWSEL
-1230 KTFSTSVFSAD
+1230 KNFSTSVFSAD

-1300 LNLFSPLSDIDFVQ
+1300 LNLFSPLSNIDFVQ

-1462 NFAKTSGDYTS
+1462 NFAKTSGDYTA

-1494 DGSSVL
+1494 DGSSVW
-1500 FDSHTIE
+1500 FDSYTIC
-1507 NSCAQT
+1507 NSCET
-1513 NHDFTYIDGKLVCG
+1513 GHDFTYIDGKLVCG
-1527 VCHYTVLPAEYGEN
+1527 VCHYTVLPAEYGFSGLVQNEEGRYYYFTAGKAVENQWMEIAEYVYYFGEGGIAADGRVENIDN
-1541 GYSGM
+1541 GYG
-1546 AQDEDGVNYYFSNGI
+1546 DLFWFEFDNGRVVGG
-1561 MQTGWVQY
+1561 QTGWADNHTRYFVD
-1569 GPDQYYFM
+1569 GIEFTGFKTIDGTIYYFM
-1577 EDGRA
+1577 DPYSA
-1582 ADGTVKLYGTMEVP
+1582 
-1596 ESEGC
+1596 
-1601 GEISFTFENGK
+1601 
-1612 KVGGATGWYGNWYY
+1612 GATGNTDNVGKIANGATRIRVGSTIYTIYFNADGSYDHGDFYERWDSENQTHDSNNWVYTRVREPADPTQSWIAYCYNGWVEAEGYGTYY
-1626 IDGVYQSGFIEVDG
+1626 ALPNSTLVSGDYVIDGVKYRFGE
-1640 DFYYLWSSADQWYNY
+1640 LW
-1655 QLGEKVRGGNVRVTI
+1655 G
-1670 DMGAWIDRVNLYFG
+1670 
-1684 DDGKLLGIVNDEDG
+1684 
-1698 NMIPGTFYYR
+1698 
-1708 ESISAWMYMTF
+1708 
-1719 YVDEN
+1719 
-1724 GDVQYD
+1724 
-1730 YYRGGDRNGGGWLY
+1730 
-1744 GNDVLPE
+1744 
-1751 IKDCTYYIQWDW
+1751 
-1763 LLLGDQTIGGVHYV
+1763 
-1777 FADEGESDPRTSENG
+1777 DPRETDNC

-1825 TPAAPAGN
+1825 TPAVPAGN

-1928 LEKLYQVTFTVD
+1928 LEKLYQVTFTVG
-1940 GEEVLRAE
+1940 GEEVLHAE
-1948 LYEGEAIA
+1948 LYEGEGIA

-1981 DTVLAAGAAAEKDVT
+1981 DTALAAGAAAEKDVT

-2002 AVYTESFASVA
+2002 AVYTESFAPVA

-2077 VLNAELYEGETIAAP
+2077 VLSAELYEGEAIAAP

-2190 LTLYYDSVAKLY
+2190 FTLYYDCVAKLY

-2282 ALEAVDA
+2282 ALGAVDA
-2289 VEGGTLAAQ
+2289 AEGGTLAAQ
-2298 YEALSQVQALLQEF
+2298 YEALSKVQVLLQEF
-2312 SSDERADAEAEGLSF
+2312 SSEERADAEAEGLSF

>member
-12 LLAGAGVIA
+12 LLAGVGAAA
-21 LVLALVFNYILAYAA
+21 LVLALVLNYVLAFAAA

-57 YYTNNEAND
+57 FYTNNEAND

-205 GIKADGNVLIL
+205 GIKANGNVLIL

-289 NSEKTGVFGSAIVSP
+289 NSEKTGIFGSAIVSP

-372 ATVEVVYEGT
+372 ATVEVVYEGK

-394 DELKMENSQ
+394 DELKMENAQ
-403 FSLDFS
+403 VSLDFG

-424 VHLKEGDLLW
+424 VHLKEGDLTW
-434 DVGSTGKYKEQAVME
+434 EIGETGNEE
-449 PIMNDNGTK
+449 FPSIGEMNGD
-458 DDPSDDY
+458 
-465 PMVDSEGNPLMKPS
+465 
-479 TDENGNVIYEP
+479 
-490 VLDEEGNPV
+490 
-499 PLVIGVMSGNIFVA
+499 IFVA
-513 DAEAT
+513 DDEAT

-528 ANDES
+528 AHDES
-533 IMASAEVSVGVLPYV
+533 ITASVEVSVGVLPYI
-548 LWDFEDVTDEN
+548 LWDFEDITDES
-559 GNVTQTAE
+559 GDVIQTAE

-572 GDGGRFSISTAGKG
+572 GEGGNFSISTAGRG

-591 KIVDA
+591 QIVDT
-596 STGMVRVGEKALQIN
+596 SNGEVRVGEHSLQLN
-611 YDFTQATKNTT
+611 YDFTQAQRNAT
-622 LGIYFGTSEYFD
+622 LGIYFGTSEDFD
-634 MPSEFGMP
+634 MPNDFGMP

-650 VPTDGFD
+650 VPDDGFN

-665 GHSEDG
+665 GYDENG
-671 TQIPGNSFSNGFG
+671 TKIPGNSFSEGFG
-684 GNYTETGQEL
+684 GNFNENDGKAL
-694 AQGWNYIS
+694 NQGWNYIF
-702 VDFTVQN
+702 VDFSGAN
-709 GYGASY
+709 SYGVSY
-715 YRFGNQMF
+715 YRFGRMMF
-723 RIMLTC
+723 RIMLVGPSGTYTK
-729 SNGAPNAGSYSAGYI
+729 GHI

-759 LFAPEINSVNLNS
+759 LFAPEIGSVNINS

-780 TEVTNISDDPFY
+780 TEVTDISDDPFY

-800 LGLSDEEFAAFEE
+800 MGLSDEEFAKFEE
-813 EYGES
+813 EYGEN

-835 TGVNPGNVHVYV
+835 TGVNTGNVHVYV
-847 DGNEITLG
+847 DGNEIALG
-855 TANET
+855 TVNET

-937 EIKLAA
+937 EIRLAA
-943 GFSIEEDVAVPG
+943 GFSIEEDVAVSG

-968 NIYTVTVERTA
+968 NIYTVTIERTA
-979 DEIAEGSNV
+979 EEIVEGSSV
-988 IAKFKIPCDVTL
+988 IAKFKIPCAATL
-1000 SEGSILIYS
+1000 PEGSVLTYS
-1009 VVSSQ
+1009 IDSSSVA
-1014 ITYTEGTQAD
+1014 YAEGVQD
-1024 VVNSFYAEGRLEV
+1024 GVVNSFYAEGELEV
-1037 EAYYII
+1037 LSYYMI

-1053 GGYIYVTDAAGRVAK
+1053 GGYIYVTDAAGRGAE
-1068 GVTVTVDGAPIGTTD
+1068 GVTVTVDGATIGTTN
-1083 EEGKIRTDA
+1083 EEGKVFTGA

-1124 VDAEGNDSAEP
+1124 VDAEGNASAEP
-1135 LYVRAVATANG
+1135 LYVRAVATTNG

-1170 TKADYEAN
+1170 TKADYDAN
-1178 SEAAFTTV
+1178 GEAAFTTV

-1223 GVTWSDV
+1223 GVTWSEL
-1230 KTFSTSVFSAD
+1230 KNFSTSVFSAD

-1462 NFAKTSGDYTS
+1462 NFAMTSGKYTS

-1500 FDSHTIE
+1500 FDSYTIR

-1751 IKDCTYYIQWDW
+1751 IKGNTYYIQWDW

-1940 GEEVLRAE
+1940 GKEVLRAE

-1981 DTVLAAGAAAEKDVT
+1981 DTALAAGAAAEKDVT

-2002 AVYTESFASVA
+2002 AVYTDSFAPVA

-2077 VLNAELYEGETIAAP
+2077 VLSAELYEGEAIAAP
-2092 AEEPVKES
+2092 AEEPAKES

-2110 GWYDGATK
+2110 GWYDGETK

-2190 LTLYYDSVAKLY
+2190 FTLYYDCVAKLY

-2282 ALEAVDA
+2282 ALGAVDA
-2289 VEGGTLAAQ
+2289 AEGGTLAAQ

-2312 SSDERADAEAEGLSF
+2312 SSEERADAEAEGMSF
-2327 AAYEQM
+2327 AAYEAM

>member
-12 LLAGAGVIA
+12 LLAGVGAAA
-21 LVLALVFNYILAYAA
+21 LVLALVLNYVLAFAA

-190 NVSESDTTKNPRTAV
+190 NVSESETTKNPRTAV

-372 ATVEVVYEGT
+372 ATVEVVYEGK

-394 DELKMENSQ
+394 DELKMENAQ
-403 FSLDFS
+403 VSLDFG

-424 VHLKEGDLLW
+424 VHLKEGDLTW
-434 DVGSTGKYKEQAVME
+434 EIGETGNEE
-449 PIMNDNGTK
+449 FPSIGEMNGD
-458 DDPSDDY
+458 
-465 PMVDSEGNPLMKPS
+465 
-479 TDENGNVIYEP
+479 
-490 VLDEEGNPV
+490 
-499 PLVIGVMSGNIFVA
+499 IFVA
-513 DAEAT
+513 DDEAT

-528 ANDES
+528 AHDES

-548 LWDFEDVTDEN
+548 LWDFEDITDES

-567 DYYSF
+567 EYYSF
-572 GDGGRFSISTAGKG
+572 GEGGNFSISTAGRG

-591 KIVDA
+591 QIVDT
-596 STGMVRVGEKALQIN
+596 SNGEVRVGEHSLQLN
-611 YDFTQATKNTT
+611 YDFTQAQRNAT
-622 LGIYFGTSEYFD
+622 LGIYFGTSEDFD
-634 MPSEFGMP
+634 MPNDFGMP

-650 VPTDGFD
+650 VPDDGFN

-665 GHSEDG
+665 GYDENG
-671 TQIPGNSFSNGFG
+671 TKIPGNSFSEGFG
-684 GNYTETGQEL
+684 GNFNENDGKAL
-694 AQGWNYIS
+694 NQGWNYIF
-702 VDFTVQN
+702 VDFSGAN
-709 GYGASY
+709 SYGVSY
-715 YRFGNQMF
+715 YRFGRMMF
-723 RIMLTC
+723 RIMLVGPSGTYTK
-729 SNGAPNAGSYSAGYI
+729 GHI

-759 LFAPEINSVNLNS
+759 LFAPEIGSVNINS

-780 TEVTNISDDPFY
+780 TEVTDIADDPFY

-800 LGLSDEEFAAFEE
+800 MGLSDEEFAKFEE
-813 EYGES
+813 EYGEN

-847 DGNEITLG
+847 DGNEVALG
-855 TANET
+855 TVNET

-915 LGADYLLELTADLP
+915 LGADYLLKLTADLP

-937 EIKLAA
+937 EIRLAA
-943 GFSIEEDVAVPG
+943 GFSIEEDAAVSG

-968 NIYTVTVERTA
+968 NIYTVTIERTA

-988 IAKFKIPCDVTL
+988 IAKFKIPCSATL
-1000 SEGSILIYS
+1000 QEGSVLTYAIESSS
-1009 VVSSQ
+1009 V
-1014 ITYTEGTQAD
+1014 TYAEGVQD
-1024 VVNSFYAEGRLEV
+1024 GVVNSFYAEGELEV
-1037 EAYYII
+1037 LSYYMI

-1053 GGYIYVTDAAGRVAK
+1053 GGYIYVTDSAGRVAA
-1068 GVTVTVDGAPIGTTD
+1068 GVTVTVDGATIGMTN
-1083 EEGKIRTDA
+1083 EEGKVFTDA
-1092 FVQEAGYK
+1092 FVSAAGYK

-1114 RVYGVLAGGS
+1114 RVYGVLPGGS
-1124 VDAEGNDSAEP
+1124 VDAEGNASAEP

-1170 TKADYEAN
+1170 TKADYDAN
-1178 SEAAFTTV
+1178 GVAAFTTV
-1186 EGETLFMDFTN
+1186 EGTSLFMDFTN

-1394 GGSDTAHEMIPP
+1394 GGSDTAHEMIPA

-1462 NFAKTSGDYTS
+1462 NFAKTSGDYTA

-1494 DGSSVL
+1494 DGTSVI
-1500 FDSHTIE
+1500 FDSYTIR
-1507 NSCAQT
+1507 NSCART
-1513 NHDFTYIDGKLVCG
+1513 GHDFAYIDGKLVCG
-1527 VCHYTVLPAEYGEN
+1527 VCNYAVLPAEYGEN

-1751 IKDCTYYIQWDW
+1751 IKGNTYYIQWDW

-1792 KLLGRYYNVAFVNGD
+1792 KLLGRYYDVSFVNGD
-1807 EVVSEAEVFE
+1807 EAVSEVEVFE

-1825 TPAAPAGN
+1825 APAAPAGN

-1940 GEEVLRAE
+1940 GEEVLRTE
-1948 LYEGEAIA
+1948 LYEGEGIA

-2002 AVYTESFASVA
+2002 AVYTESFAPVA

-2077 VLNAELYEGETIAAP
+2077 VLNAELYEGEAIAAP

-2190 LTLYYDSVAKLY
+2190 FTLYYDCVAKLY

-2270 AEYSAEYLAMET
+2270 AEYSAEYLAMEK
-2282 ALEAVDA
+2282 ALAAVDA
-2289 VEGGTLAAQ
+2289 AEGGTFAAQ
-2298 YEALSQVQALLQEF
+2298 YEALSQVQVLLQEF
-2312 SSDERADAEAEGLSF
+2312 SSEERADAEAEGLSF

>member
-12 LLAGAGVIA
+12 LLAGVGAAA
-21 LVLALVFNYILAYAA
+21 LVLALVLNYVLAFAAA

-190 NVSESDTTKNPRTAV
+190 SVSESETTKNPRTAV
-205 GIKADGNVLIL
+205 GIKANGNVLIL

-329 AIPEGASWQ
+329 AIPEGATWQ

-372 ATVEVVYEGT
+372 ATVEVVYEGK

-424 VHLKEGDLLW
+424 VHLKEGDLVW
-434 DVGSTGKYKEQAVME
+434 EIGETGNEE
-449 PIMNDNGTK
+449 FPSIGEMNGD
-458 DDPSDDY
+458 
-465 PMVDSEGNPLMKPS
+465 
-479 TDENGNVIYEP
+479 
-490 VLDEEGNPV
+490 
-499 PLVIGVMSGNIFVA
+499 IFVA
-513 DAEAT
+513 DDEAT

-528 ANDES
+528 AHDES

-548 LWDFEDVTDEN
+548 LWDFEDITDES

-567 DYYSF
+567 EYYSF
-572 GDGGRFSISTAGKG
+572 GEGGNFSISTAGRG

-591 KIVDA
+591 QIVDT
-596 STGMVRVGEKALQIN
+596 SNGEVRVGEHSLQLN
-611 YDFTQATKNTT
+611 YDFTQAQRNAT
-622 LGIYFGTSEYFD
+622 LGIYFGTSEDFD
-634 MPSEFGMP
+634 MPNDFGMP

-650 VPTDGFD
+650 VPDDGFN

-665 GHSEDG
+665 GYDENG
-671 TQIPGNSFSNGFG
+671 TKIPGNSFSEGFG
-684 GNYTETGQEL
+684 GNFNENDGKAL
-694 AQGWNYIS
+694 DQGWNYIF
-702 VDFTVQN
+702 VDFSGAN
-709 GYGASY
+709 SYGVSY
-715 YRFGNQMF
+715 YRFGRMMF
-723 RIMLTC
+723 RIMLVGPSGTYTK
-729 SNGAPNAGSYSAGYI
+729 GHI

-759 LFAPEINSVNLNS
+759 LFAPEIGSVNINS

-780 TEVTNISDDPFY
+780 TEVTDISDDPFY

-800 LGLSDEEFAAFEE
+800 MGLSDEEFAKFEE
-813 EYGES
+813 EYGEN

-847 DGNEITLG
+847 DGNEVAIG
-855 TANET
+855 TVNET

-929 ASIQKVTF
+929 ASVRSVTF

-988 IAKFKIPCDVTL
+988 IAKFKIPCPATL
-1000 SEGSILIYS
+1000 QEGSVLTYAIESSS
-1009 VVSSQ
+1009 V
-1014 ITYTEGTQAD
+1014 TYAEGVQD
-1024 VVNSFYAEGRLEV
+1024 GVVNSFYAEGELEV
-1037 EAYYII
+1037 LSYYMI

-1053 GGYIYVTDAAGRVAK
+1053 GGYIYVTDAAGRVAE
-1068 GVTVTVDGAPIGTTD
+1068 GVTVTVDGETIGTTD
-1083 EEGKIRTDA
+1083 EEGKVFTDD
-1092 FVQEAGYK
+1092 FVSAAGYK

-1114 RVYGVLAGGS
+1114 RVYGVLPGGS
-1124 VDAEGNDSAEP
+1124 VDADGNASAEP

-1170 TKADYEAN
+1170 TKADYKAN
-1178 SEAAFTTV
+1178 GEAAFTTV

-1353 NIYSADGL
+1353 NIYSEDGL

-1462 NFAKTSGDYTS
+1462 NFAMTSGEYTS

-1494 DGSSVL
+1494 DGTSVI
-1500 FDSHTIE
+1500 FDSYTIR

-1569 GPDQYYFM
+1569 GPYQYYFM

-1751 IKDCTYYIQWDW
+1751 IEGNTYYIQWDW

-1792 KLLGRYYNVAFVNGD
+1792 KLLGRYYDVAFVNGD

-1917 EGIDFTAYEQM
+1917 EGIDFAAYEQM

-1948 LYEGEAIA
+1948 LYEGEGIA

-1981 DTVLAAGAAAEKDVT
+1981 DTVLAAGAAAEKNVT

-2002 AVYTESFASVA
+2002 AVYTDSFAPVA

-2077 VLNAELYEGETIAAP
+2077 VLSAELYEGEAIAAP
-2092 AEEPVKES
+2092 AEEPAKES

-2270 AEYSAEYLAMET
+2270 AEYSAEYLAMEK

-2289 VEGGTLAAQ
+2289 AEGGTLAAQ

-2312 SSDERADAEAEGLSF
+2312 SSEERADAEAEGLSF

>member
-190 NVSESDTTKNPRTAV
+190 SVSESETTKNPRTAV

-309 TPGSTVEFSAIGAD
+309 TPGSTVELSAIGAD

-372 ATVEVVYEGT
+372 ATVEVVYEGK

-394 DELKMENSQ
+394 DELKMENAQ
-403 FSLDFS
+403 VSLDFG

-424 VHLKEGDLLW
+424 VHLKEGDLTW
-434 DVGSTGKYKEQAVME
+434 EIGETGNEE
-449 PIMNDNGTK
+449 FPSIGEMNGD
-458 DDPSDDY
+458 
-465 PMVDSEGNPLMKPS
+465 
-479 TDENGNVIYEP
+479 
-490 VLDEEGNPV
+490 
-499 PLVIGVMSGNIFVA
+499 IFVA
-513 DAEAT
+513 DDEAT

-528 ANDES
+528 AHDES
-533 IMASAEVSVGVLPYV
+533 ITASVEVSVGVLPYI
-548 LWDFEDVTDEN
+548 LWDFEDITDES

-572 GDGGRFSISTAGKG
+572 GEGGNFSISTAGRG

-591 KIVDA
+591 QIVDT
-596 STGMVRVGEKALQIN
+596 SNGEVRVGEHSLQLN
-611 YDFTQATKNTT
+611 YDFTQAQRNAT
-622 LGIYFGTSEYFD
+622 LGIYFGTSEDFD
-634 MPSEFGMP
+634 MPNDFGMP

-650 VPTDGFD
+650 VPDDGFN

-665 GHSEDG
+665 GYDENG
-671 TQIPGNSFSNGFG
+671 TQIPGNSFSSGFG
-684 GNYTETGQEL
+684 GNFNENDGKAL
-694 AQGWNYIS
+694 DQGWNYIF
-702 VDFTVQN
+702 VDFSGAN
-709 GYGASY
+709 SYGVSY
-715 YRFGNQMF
+715 YRFGRMMF
-723 RIMLTC
+723 RIMLVGPSGTYTK
-729 SNGAPNAGSYSAGYI
+729 GHI

-759 LFAPEINSVNLNS
+759 LFAPEIGSVNINS

-780 TEVTNISDDPFY
+780 TEVTDISDDPFY

-800 LGLSDEEFAAFEE
+800 MGLSDEEFAKFEE
-813 EYGES
+813 EYGEN

-835 TGVNPGNVHVYV
+835 TGVNTGNVHVYV
-847 DGNEITLG
+847 DGNEIALG
-855 TANET
+855 TVNET

-937 EIKLAA
+937 EIRLAA
-943 GFSIEEDVAVPG
+943 GFSIEEDVAVSG

-968 NIYTVTVERTA
+968 NIYTVTIERTA
-979 DEIAEGSNV
+979 EEIVEGSNV
-988 IAKFKIPCDVTL
+988 IAKFKIPCSATL
-1000 SEGSILIYS
+1000 QEGSVLTYAIESSS
-1009 VVSSQ
+1009 V
-1014 ITYTEGTQAD
+1014 TYAEGVQD
-1024 VVNSFYAEGRLEV
+1024 GVVNSFYAEGELEV
-1037 EAYYII
+1037 LSYYMI

-1053 GGYIYVTDAAGRVAK
+1053 GGYIYVRDSAGRVAA
-1068 GVTVTVDGAPIGTTD
+1068 GVTVTVDGATIGTTD
-1083 EEGKIRTDA
+1083 EEGKVFTDA
-1092 FVQEAGYK
+1092 FVSATGYK

-1114 RVYGVLAGGS
+1114 RVYGVLPGGS
-1124 VDAEGNDSAEP
+1124 VDAEGNASAEP

-1170 TKADYEAN
+1170 TKADYDAN
-1178 SEAAFTTV
+1178 GEAAFTTV
-1186 EGETLFMDFTN
+1186 EGTSLFMDFTN

-1210 LAEGTEYVYVAGD
+1210 LAEGIEYVYVAGD
-1223 GVTWSDV
+1223 GVTWSEL
-1230 KTFSTSVFSAD
+1230 KNFSTSVFSAD

-1462 NFAKTSGDYTS
+1462 NFAMTSGDYTA

-1500 FDSHTIE
+1500 FDSYTIR

-1527 VCHYTVLPAEYGEN
+1527 VCNYAVLPAEYGEN

-1751 IKDCTYYIQWDW
+1751 IKGNTYYIQWDW

-1792 KLLGRYYNVAFVNGD
+1792 KLLGRYYDVAFVNGD
-1807 EVVSEAEVFE
+1807 EAVSEAEVFE

-1825 TPAAPAGN
+1825 APAVPAGN

-1917 EGIDFTAYEQM
+1917 EGIDFAAYEQM

-2077 VLNAELYEGETIAAP
+2077 VLSAELYEGEAIAAP

-2110 GWYDGATK
+2110 GWYDGETK

-2190 LTLYYDSVAKLY
+2190 FTLYYDCVAKLY

-2282 ALEAVDA
+2282 ALGAVDA
-2289 VEGGTLAAQ
+2289 AEGGTLAAQ

-2312 SSDERADAEAEGLSF
+2312 SSEERADAEAEGLSF

>member
-12 LLAGAGVIA
+12 LLAGVGAAA
-21 LVLALVFNYILAYAA
+21 LVLALVLNYVLAFAAA

-57 YYTNNEAND
+57 YYTNNATND

-190 NVSESDTTKNPRTAV
+190 NVSESETTKNPRTAV

-289 NSEKTGVFGSAIVSP
+289 NSEKTGIFGSAIVSP

-372 ATVEVVYEGT
+372 ATVEVVYEGK

-394 DELKMENSQ
+394 DELKMENAQ
-403 FSLDFS
+403 VSLDFG

-424 VHLKEGDLLW
+424 VHLKEGDLTW
-434 DVGSTGKYKEQAVME
+434 EIGETGNEE
-449 PIMNDNGTK
+449 FPSIGEMNGD
-458 DDPSDDY
+458 
-465 PMVDSEGNPLMKPS
+465 
-479 TDENGNVIYEP
+479 
-490 VLDEEGNPV
+490 
-499 PLVIGVMSGNIFVA
+499 IFVA
-513 DAEAT
+513 DDEAT

-528 ANDES
+528 AHDES
-533 IMASAEVSVGVLPYV
+533 ITASVEVSVGVLPYI
-548 LWDFEDVTDEN
+548 LWDFEDITDES
-559 GNVTQTAE
+559 GDVIQTAE

-572 GDGGRFSISTAGKG
+572 GEGGNFSISTAGRG

-591 KIVDA
+591 QIVDT
-596 STGMVRVGEKALQIN
+596 SNGEVRVGEHSLQLN
-611 YDFTQATKNTT
+611 YDFTQAQRNAT
-622 LGIYFGTSEYFD
+622 LGIYFGTSEDFD
-634 MPSEFGMP
+634 MPNDFGMP

-650 VPTDGFD
+650 VPDDGFN

-665 GHSEDG
+665 GYDENG
-671 TQIPGNSFSNGFG
+671 TKIPGNSFSEGFG
-684 GNYTETGQEL
+684 GNFNENDGKAL
-694 AQGWNYIS
+694 NQGWNYIF
-702 VDFTVQN
+702 VDFSGAN
-709 GYGASY
+709 SYGVSY
-715 YRFGNQMF
+715 YRFGRMMF
-723 RIMLTC
+723 RIMLVGPSGTYTK
-729 SNGAPNAGSYSAGYI
+729 GHI

-759 LFAPEINSVNLNS
+759 LFAPEIGSVNINS

-780 TEVTNISDDPFY
+780 TEVTDISDDPFY

-800 LGLSDEEFAAFEE
+800 MGLSDEEFAKFEE
-813 EYGES
+813 EYGEN

-847 DGNEITLG
+847 DGNEVAIG
-855 TANET
+855 TVNET

-915 LGADYLLELTADLP
+915 LGADYLLKLTADLP

-937 EIKLAA
+937 EIRLAA
-943 GFSIEEDVAVPG
+943 GFSIEEDVAVSG

-988 IAKFKIPCDVTL
+988 IAKFKIPCPATL
-1000 SEGSILIYS
+1000 QEGSVLTYAIESSS
-1009 VVSSQ
+1009 VA
-1014 ITYTEGTQAD
+1014 YAEGVQD
-1024 VVNSFYAEGRLEV
+1024 GVVNSFYAEGELEV
-1037 EAYYII
+1037 LSYYMI

-1053 GGYIYVTDAAGRVAK
+1053 GGYIYVTDAAGRVAA
-1068 GVTVTVDGAPIGTTD
+1068 GVTVTVDGATIGTTN
-1083 EEGKIRTDA
+1083 EEGKVFTDA
-1092 FVQEAGYK
+1092 FVSAAGYK

-1114 RVYGVLAGGS
+1114 RVYGVLPGGS
-1124 VDAEGNDSAEP
+1124 VDAGGNVSAEP

-1170 TKADYEAN
+1170 TKADYDAN
-1178 SEAAFTTV
+1178 GEAAFTTV
-1186 EGETLFMDFTN
+1186 EGTSLFMDFTN

-1210 LAEGTEYVYVAGD
+1210 LAEGIEYVYVAGD
-1223 GVTWSDV
+1223 GVTWSEL
-1230 KTFSTSVFSAD
+1230 KNFSTSVFSAD

-1462 NFAKTSGDYTS
+1462 NFAKTSGDYTA

-1494 DGSSVL
+1494 DGTSAI
-1500 FDSHTIE
+1500 FDSYTIR
-1507 NSCAQT
+1507 NSCET

-1527 VCHYTVLPAEYGEN
+1527 VCHYTVLPEEYGEN

-1751 IKDCTYYIQWDW
+1751 IKGNTYYIQWDW

-1777 FADEGESDPRTSENG
+1777 FADEGESDPRTSGNG

-1917 EGIDFTAYEQM
+1917 EGIDFAAYEQM

-1981 DTVLAAGAAAEKDVT
+1981 DTALAAGAAAEKDVT

-2002 AVYTESFASVA
+2002 AVYTESFAPVA

-2190 LTLYYDSVAKLY
+2190 FTLYYDCVAKLY

-2238 KTYAFSGW
+2238 KTYVFFGW

-2270 AEYSAEYLAMET
+2270 AEYSAGYLAMEK

-2289 VEGGTLAAQ
+2289 AEGGTLAAQ

-2312 SSDERADAEAEGLSF
+2312 SNEERADAEAEGLSF

>member
-1 MGIKKRNILLT
+1 M
-12 LLAGAGVIA
+12 
-21 LVLALVFNYILAYAA
+21 
-36 GDRHDVVSTVSSI
+36 
-49 SPGVTETE
+49 
-57 YYTNNEAND
+57 
-66 DQTVVYAVNVDL
+66 
-78 SQNTL
+78 
-83 ITGYKDY
+83 
-90 DTSGTWGMQRV
+90 
-101 REQAAAAEANRRVNI
+101 
-116 VAAFN
+116 
-121 GDFYNMGTGEPSGVL
+121 
-136 VMNGITVKSLASAQ
+136 
-150 EKNWFAVTEDN
+150 
-161 KAYIGTGTLPEN
+161 
-173 TVEAIGG
+173 
-180 ATMLI
+180 
-185 KDGQI
+185 
-190 NVSESDTTKNPRTAV
+190 
-205 GIKADGNVLIL
+205 
-216 SANGRQEPFSSGYTY
+216 
-231 YELAEKMLEL
+231 
-241 GCVDALNL
+241 
-249 DGGGSAT
+249 
-256 YLAQYAGTDELVLAN
+256 
-271 SPSDGQ
+271 
-277 ERSVSSSLFVVS
+277 
-289 NSEKTGVFGSAIVSP
+289 
-304 DNEVY
+304 
-309 TPGSTVEFSAIGAD
+309 
-323 TAGFAM
+323 
-329 AIPEGASWQ
+329 
-338 VAEGSA
+338 
-344 VKGEI
+344 
-349 TEAIGAE
+349 
-356 GELAATFVAED
+356 
-367 GAVGT
+367 
-372 ATVEVVYEGT
+372 
-382 VYGSATIELQWP
+382 
-394 DELKMENSQ
+394 
-403 FSLDFS
+403 
-409 EETDFGLSAYWQTRV
+409 
-424 VHLKEGDLLW
+424 
-434 DVGSTGKYKEQAVME
+434 
-449 PIMNDNGTK
+449 
-458 DDPSDDY
+458 
-465 PMVDSEGNPLMKPS
+465 
-479 TDENGNVIYEP
+479 
-490 VLDEEGNPV
+490 
-499 PLVIGVMSGNIFVA
+499 
-513 DAEAT
+513 
-518 NVTAT
+518 
-523 VTAKL
+523 
-528 ANDES
+528 
-533 IMASAEVSVGVLPYV
+533 
-548 LWDFEDVTDEN
+548 
-559 GNVTQTAE
+559 
-567 DYYSF
+567 
-572 GDGGRFSISTAGKG
+572 
-586 EIASA
+586 
-591 KIVDA
+591 
-596 STGMVRVGEKALQIN
+596 
-611 YDFTQATKNTT
+611 
-622 LGIYFGTSEYFD
+622 
-634 MPSEFGMP
+634 
-642 TAFGVWIY
+642 
-650 VPTDGFD
+650 
-657 FWLRTWFT
+657 
-665 GHSEDG
+665 
-671 TQIPGNSFSNGFG
+671 
-684 GNYTETGQEL
+684 
-694 AQGWNYIS
+694 
-702 VDFTVQN
+702 
-709 GYGASY
+709 
-715 YRFGNQMF
+715 
-723 RIMLTC
+723 
-729 SNGAPNAGSYSAGYI
+729 
-744 YLDNFQFEY
+744 
-753 GPNTDD
+753 
-759 LFAPEINSVNLNS
+759 
-772 ESGVALSE
+772 
-780 TEVTNISDDPFY
+780 
-792 IYASYEEF
+792 
-800 LGLSDEEFAAFEE
+800 GLSDEEFAKFEE
-813 EYGES
+813 EYGEN

-847 DGNEITLG
+847 DGNEVAIG
-855 TANET
+855 TVNET

-937 EIKLAA
+937 EIRLAA

-968 NIYTVTVERTA
+968 NIYTVTIERTA
-979 DEIAEGSNV
+979 DEIAEGSSV
-988 IAKFKIPCDVTL
+988 IAKFKIPCAATL
-1000 SEGSILIYS
+1000 QEGSVLTYAIESSS
-1009 VVSSQ
+1009 VA
-1014 ITYTEGTQAD
+1014 YAEGVQD
-1024 VVNSFYAEGRLEV
+1024 GVVNSFYAEGELEV
-1037 EAYYII
+1037 LSYYMI

-1053 GGYIYVTDAAGRVAK
+1053 GGYIYVTDAAGRVAA
-1068 GVTVTVDGAPIGTTD
+1068 GVTVTVDGVSIGETD
-1083 EEGKIRTDA
+1083 AEGKIPTDA

-1114 RVYGVLAGGS
+1114 RVYGVLPGGS
-1124 VDAEGNDSAEP
+1124 VDAEGNASAEP

-1170 TKADYEAN
+1170 EKADYEEN
-1178 SEAAFTTV
+1178 GEAAFTTV

-1210 LAEGTEYVYVAGD
+1210 LAEGAEYVYVAGD
-1223 GVTWSDV
+1223 GVTWSEL
-1230 KTFSTSVFSAD
+1230 KNFSTSVFSAD

-1462 NFAKTSGDYTS
+1462 NFAMTSGEYTS

-1483 TFEITVYDLQE
+1483 TFEITVYNLQE
-1494 DGSSVL
+1494 DGTSVI
-1500 FDSHTIE
+1500 FDSYTIE
-1507 NSCAQT
+1507 NSCAKT

-1527 VCHYTVLPAEYGEN
+1527 VCNYAVLPAEYGFSGLVQNEEGRYYYFTAGKAVENQWMEIGGDVYYFGEGGIAADGRVENIDN
-1541 GYSGM
+1541 GYG
-1546 AQDEDGVNYYFSNGI
+1546 DLFWFEFDNGRVVGG
-1561 MQTGWVQY
+1561 QTGWADNHTRYFVD
-1569 GPDQYYFM
+1569 GIMHTGWITIGEKMYYFL
-1577 EDGRA
+1577 DNW
-1582 ADGTVKLYGTMEVP
+1582 EVG
-1596 ESEGC
+1596 SDDARL
-1601 GEISFTFENGK
+1601 GK
-1612 KVGGATGWYGNWYY
+1612 IAQG
-1626 IDGVYQSGFIEVDG
+1626 
-1640 DFYYLWSSADQWYNY
+1640 
-1655 QLGEKVRGGNVRVTI
+1655 RVTLRTPT
-1670 DMGAWIDRVNLYFG
+1670 DPY
-1684 DDGKLLGIVNDEDG
+1684 
-1698 NMIPGTFYYR
+1698 P
-1708 ESISAWMYMTF
+1708 
-1719 YVDEN
+1719 
-1724 GDVQYD
+1724 
-1730 YYRGGDRNGGGWLY
+1730 
-1744 GNDVLPE
+1744 
-1751 IKDCTYYIQWDW
+1751 TYYIINFNDDGSYAHGDFHERGGTGTGNWAYTYVREPANSEDPNAIWVTYLLDQWIETDYGMFYAQPSTGW
-1763 LLLGDQTIGGVHYV
+1763 LVKGDYIIDGIKYR
-1777 FADEGESDPRTSENG
+1777 FANTEGNPRDTGNC
-1792 KLLGRYYNVAFVNGD
+1792 KLLGRYYDVAFVNGD
-1807 EVVSEAEVFE
+1807 EAVSEAEVFE

-1883 LAAAETPAEQGAAV
+1883 LVAAETPAEQGAAV

-1940 GEEVLRAE
+1940 GEEVLRTE

-2077 VLNAELYEGETIAAP
+2077 VLSAELYEGEAIAAP
-2092 AEEPVKES
+2092 AEEPAKES

-2118 YVSGMTASKDAV
+2118 YVSGMPASKDAV

-2142 YEALAKALND
+2142 FEALAKALND

-2161 KREAVLAAQEAIEA
+2161 KREAVLAAQKAVEA

-2238 KTYAFSGW
+2238 KTYVFSGW

-2270 AEYSAEYLAMET
+2270 AEYSSEYLAMEK
-2282 ALEAVDA
+2282 ALAAVDA
-2289 VEGGTLAAQ
+2289 AEGGTFAAQ
-2298 YEALSQVQALLQEF
+2298 YEALSQVQVLLQEF
-2312 SSDERADAEAEGLSF
+2312 SSEERADAEAEGMSF
-2327 AAYEQM
+2327 AAYEAM

>member
-190 NVSESDTTKNPRTAV
+190 SVSESETTKNPRTAV

-309 TPGSTVEFSAIGAD
+309 TPGSTVELSAIGAD

-372 ATVEVVYEGT
+372 ATVEVVYEGK

-394 DELKMENSQ
+394 DELKMENAQ
-403 FSLDFS
+403 VSLDFG

-424 VHLKEGDLLW
+424 VHLKEGDLTW
-434 DVGSTGKYKEQAVME
+434 EIGETGNEE
-449 PIMNDNGTK
+449 FPSIGEMNGD
-458 DDPSDDY
+458 
-465 PMVDSEGNPLMKPS
+465 
-479 TDENGNVIYEP
+479 
-490 VLDEEGNPV
+490 
-499 PLVIGVMSGNIFVA
+499 IFVA
-513 DAEAT
+513 DDEAT

-528 ANDES
+528 AHDES
-533 IMASAEVSVGVLPYV
+533 ITASVEVSVGVLPYI
-548 LWDFEDVTDEN
+548 LWDFEDITDES

-572 GDGGRFSISTAGKG
+572 GEGGNFSISTAGRG

-591 KIVDA
+591 QIVDT
-596 STGMVRVGEKALQIN
+596 SNGEVRVGEHSLQLN
-611 YDFTQATKNTT
+611 YDFTQAQRNAT
-622 LGIYFGTSEYFD
+622 LGIYFGTSEDFD
-634 MPSEFGMP
+634 MPNDFGMP

-650 VPTDGFD
+650 VPDDGFN

-665 GHSEDG
+665 GYDENG
-671 TQIPGNSFSNGFG
+671 TQIPGNSFSSGFG
-684 GNYTETGQEL
+684 GNFNENDGKAL
-694 AQGWNYIS
+694 DQGWNYIF
-702 VDFTVQN
+702 VDFSGAN
-709 GYGASY
+709 SYGVSY
-715 YRFGNQMF
+715 YRFGRMMF
-723 RIMLTC
+723 RIMLVGPSGTYTK
-729 SNGAPNAGSYSAGYI
+729 GHI

-759 LFAPEINSVNLNS
+759 LFAPEIGSVNINS

-780 TEVTNISDDPFY
+780 TEVTDISDDPFY

-800 LGLSDEEFAAFEE
+800 MGLSDEEFAKFEE
-813 EYGES
+813 EYGEN

-835 TGVNPGNVHVYV
+835 TGVNTGNVHVYV
-847 DGNEITLG
+847 DGNEIALG
-855 TANET
+855 TVNET

-937 EIKLAA
+937 EIRLAA
-943 GFSIEEDVAVPG
+943 GFSIEEDVAVSG

-968 NIYTVTVERTA
+968 NIYTVTIERTA
-979 DEIAEGSNV
+979 EEIVEGSNV
-988 IAKFKIPCDVTL
+988 IAKFKIPCSATL
-1000 SEGSILIYS
+1000 QEGSVLTYAIESSS
-1009 VVSSQ
+1009 V
-1014 ITYTEGTQAD
+1014 TYAEGVQD
-1024 VVNSFYAEGRLEV
+1024 GVVNSFYAEGELEV
-1037 EAYYII
+1037 LSYYMI

-1053 GGYIYVTDAAGRVAK
+1053 GGYIYVRDSAGRVAA
-1068 GVTVTVDGAPIGTTD
+1068 GVTVTVDGATIGTTD
-1083 EEGKIRTDA
+1083 EEGKVFTDA
-1092 FVQEAGYK
+1092 FVSATGYK

-1114 RVYGVLAGGS
+1114 RVYGVLPGGS
-1124 VDAEGNDSAEP
+1124 VDAEGNASAEP

-1170 TKADYEAN
+1170 TKADYDAN
-1178 SEAAFTTV
+1178 GEAAFTTV
-1186 EGETLFMDFTN
+1186 EGTSLFMDFTN

-1210 LAEGTEYVYVAGD
+1210 LAEGIEYVYVAGD
-1223 GVTWSDV
+1223 GVTWSEL
-1230 KTFSTSVFSAD
+1230 KNFSTSVFSAD

-1462 NFAKTSGDYTS
+1462 NFAMTSGDYTA

-1500 FDSHTIE
+1500 FDSYTIR

-1527 VCHYTVLPAEYGEN
+1527 VCNYAVLPAEYGEN

-1751 IKDCTYYIQWDW
+1751 IEGNTYYIQWDW

-1928 LEKLYQVTFTVD
+1928 LEKLYQVTFTVG

-2077 VLNAELYEGETIAAP
+2077 VLSAELYEGEAIAAP

-2110 GWYDGATK
+2110 GWYDGETK

-2190 LTLYYDSVAKLY
+2190 FTLYYDCVAKLY

-2282 ALEAVDA
+2282 ALGAVDA
-2289 VEGGTLAAQ
+2289 AEGGTLAAQ

-2312 SSDERADAEAEGLSF
+2312 SSEERADAEAEGLSF

>member
-12 LLAGAGVIA
+12 LLAGVGAAA
-21 LVLALVFNYILAYAA
+21 LVLALVLNYVLAFAAA
-36 GDRHDVVSTVSSI
+36 GDRHDVVSTVKAI

-57 YYTNNEAND
+57 YITNTEDND
-66 DQTVVYAVNVDL
+66 DQIVLHAVEVDL
-78 SQNTL
+78 SRNDL
-83 ITGYKDY
+83 VASYKDY
-90 DTSGTWGMQRV
+90 DTNGTWGLQSV
-101 REQAAAAEANRRVNI
+101 REQAAAYELQTGRNV
-116 VAAFN
+116 VAGINADFFN
-121 GDFYNMGTGEPSGVL
+121 MATGEPSGAL
-136 VMNGITVKSLASAQ
+136 VMGGKVVHESNGRSY
-150 EKNWFAVTEDN
+150 FAILKD
-161 KAYIGTGTLPEN
+161 GTPVIRTGALQGDEQ
-173 TVEAIGG
+173 EAIGG
-180 ATMLI
+180 SIIMLDN
-185 KDGQI
+185 KVVMGDPSSYYTGK
-190 NVSESDTTKNPRTAV
+190 EPRTV
-205 GIKADGNVLIL
+205 IGIKADGTVVL
-216 SANGRQEPFSSGYTY
+216 AVADGRQSPYSSGYAST
-231 YELAEKMLEL
+231 ELSEKLLEL
-241 GCVDALNL
+241 GCVDALHL

-256 YLAQYAGTDELVLAN
+256 YVAQYAGTDELILAN

-277 ERSVSSSLFVVS
+277 ERSVSSALLVVS
-289 NSEKTGVFGSAIVSP
+289 NSEATGIFASAIISP
-304 DNEVY
+304 NNEVY
-309 TPGSTVEFSAIGAD
+309 TPSSTVDFSAIGAD

-338 VAEGSA
+338 IAEDSA

-382 VYGSATIELQWP
+382 VYGSTQIELQWP
-394 DELKMENSQ
+394 DTLTMTNSR
-403 FSLDFS
+403 FSLNFG
-409 EETDFGLSAYWQTRV
+409 EETDFGLTAYWQTRV
-424 VHLKEGDLLW
+424 VHLKEGDLTW
-434 DVGSTGKYKEQAVME
+434 EIGETGNEE
-449 PIMNDNGTK
+449 FPSIGEMNGD
-458 DDPSDDY
+458 
-465 PMVDSEGNPLMKPS
+465 
-479 TDENGNVIYEP
+479 
-490 VLDEEGNPV
+490 
-499 PLVIGVMSGNIFVA
+499 IFVA
-513 DAEAT
+513 DDKAT

-528 ANDES
+528 AHDES
-533 IMASAEVSVGVLPYV
+533 IAASAEVSVGVLPYV
-548 LWDFEDVTDEN
+548 VWDFEDITDPETGEVTM
-559 GNVTQTAE
+559 TAE
-567 DYYSF
+567 EYYF
-572 GDGGRFSISTAGKG
+572 GGDNPRFAVTTSKGGIG
-586 EIASA
+586 ASG

-596 STGMVRVGEKALQIN
+596 TTGEVRVGQKALQIN
-611 YDFTQATKNTT
+611 YDFTQSSATA
-622 LGIYFGTSEYFD
+622 GVYFGTTQP
-634 MPSEFGMP
+634 MRIPSLGMP
-642 TAFGVWIY
+642 TAWGVWIY
-650 VPTDGFD
+650 VPVDDFT
-657 FWLRTWFT
+657 FWLRTWFEGYDAEGNKLT
-665 GHSEDG
+665 
-671 TQIPGNSFSNGFG
+671 GNSFSGGFG
-684 GNYTETGQEL
+684 GDFTKGDGSVVL
-694 AQGWNYIS
+694 HQGWNYIYA
-702 VDFTVQN
+702 DFTAAN
-709 GYGASY
+709 SFGASY
-715 YRFGNQMF
+715 YEFSTMAF
-723 RIMLTC
+723 RIMW
-729 SNGAPNAGSYSAGYI
+729 SGSAGSATSGYI

-753 GPNTDD
+753 GANTDD
-759 LFAPEINSVNLNS
+759 KYAPEIQSVNLDNS
-772 ESGVALSE
+772 AGEAVAEDGS
-780 TEVTNISDDPFY
+780 TVVSNDPFSLY
-792 IYASYEEF
+792 VSYNEF
-800 LGLSDEEFAAFEE
+800 MGVDDETLEGIED
-813 EYGES
+813 
-818 ENYEVLK
+818 EN
-825 ERYEKASMYA
+825 EREDLANAPLYA
-835 TGVNPGNVHVYV
+835 TGVNPDNVHVYV
-847 DGNEITLG
+847 DGNEIELVEAT
-855 TANET
+855 ET
-860 YLLTSAISLPD
+860 ELWTKEIRLPN
-871 GRHEITIEVYDNFQ
+871 GKHRITVEIYDQFLNI
-885 NLATKTYI
+885 ATKSYTI
-893 VNVGNGKD
+893 TVGNESNYG
-901 YAAVSLDSSGEAPY
+901 AAYLEGEGDAAY
-915 LGADYLLELTADLP
+915 LGADYLLSLTSDLP
-929 ASIQKVTF
+929 AEVQKVEF
-937 EIKLAA
+937 ELRLAPGFVLEEGDTVA
-943 GFSIEEDVAVPG
+943 GFT
-955 FDVTQCSQTHVNN
+955 VTQCALTHVNN

-979 DEIAEGSNV
+979 DEIVEGSNV

-1000 SEGSILIYS
+1000 SEGSVLIYS

-1014 ITYTEGTQAD
+1014 ITYTEGTQTD
-1024 VVNSFYAEGRLEV
+1024 VVNGFYAEGRLEV

-1043 EADPMIVGSE
+1043 EADEMIVGSE

-1068 GVTVTVDGAPIGTTD
+1068 GVTVTVDGVSIGETD
-1083 EEGKIRTDA
+1083 AEGKIRTGA

-1124 VDAEGNDSAEP
+1124 VDAEGNPSAEP

-1170 TKADYEAN
+1170 TKADYEEN
-1178 SEAAFTTV
+1178 GVAAFTTV

-1300 LNLFSPLSDIDFVQ
+1300 LNLFSPLSNIDFVQ
-1314 VFGNHEYEGSDGAY
+1314 VFGNHEYEGSDGEY

-1394 GGSDTAHEMIPP
+1394 GGSETAHEMIPP

-1462 NFAKTSGDYTS
+1462 NFAMTSGEYTS

-1483 TFEITVYDLQE
+1483 TFEITVYNLQE
-1494 DGSSVL
+1494 DGTSVI
-1500 FDSHTIE
+1500 FDSYTIR
-1507 NSCAQT
+1507 NSCET
-1513 NHDFTYIDGKLVCG
+1513 GHDFAYIDGKLVCG
-1527 VCHYTVLPAEYGEN
+1527 VCHYAAFPA
-1541 GYSGM
+1541 
-1546 AQDEDGVNYYFSNGI
+1546 D
-1561 MQTGWVQY
+1561 
-1569 GPDQYYFM
+1569 
-1577 EDGRA
+1577 
-1582 ADGTVKLYGTMEVP
+1582 
-1596 ESEGC
+1596 
-1601 GEISFTFENGK
+1601 
-1612 KVGGATGWYGNWYY
+1612 
-1626 IDGVYQSGFIEVDG
+1626 
-1640 DFYYLWSSADQWYNY
+1640 
-1655 QLGEKVRGGNVRVTI
+1655 
-1670 DMGAWIDRVNLYFG
+1670 
-1684 DDGKLLGIVNDEDG
+1684 
-1698 NMIPGTFYYR
+1698 
-1708 ESISAWMYMTF
+1708 
-1719 YVDEN
+1719 VDEN
-1724 GDVQYD
+1724 GFSGLVQNEEGR
-1730 YYRGGDRNGGGWLY
+1730 YYYFTAGKAVENQWMEIAEYVYYFGEGGIAADGRVENIDNGYGDLFWFEFDNGRVVGGQTGWADNNTRYFVDGIEFTGFKTIDGTIYYFMDPYSAGATGNTDNVGKIANGATRIRVGSTIYTIYFNADGSYAHGDFYERWDSENQTHDSNNWVYTRVREPADPTQSWIAYCYNGWVEAEGY
-1744 GNDVLPE
+1744 G
-1751 IKDCTYYIQWDW
+1751 TYYA
-1763 LLLGDQTIGGVHYV
+1763 LPNSTLVSGDHVIDGVKYR
-1777 FADEGESDPRTSENG
+1777 FGELWGDPRETDNC
-1792 KLLGRYYNVAFVNGD
+1792 KLLGRYYDVAFVNGD

-1917 EGIDFTAYEQM
+1917 EGIDFAAYEQM

-2002 AVYTESFASVA
+2002 AVYTESFAPVA

-2092 AEEPVKES
+2092 AEEPIKES

-2110 GWYDGATK
+2110 GWYDGETK

-2270 AEYSAEYLAMET
+2270 AEYSAEYLAMEK

-2289 VEGGTLAAQ
+2289 AEGGTLAAQ

-2312 SSDERADAEAEGLSF
+2312 SSEERADAEAEGLSF